1 MAIQGKIEAENMKNE
16 DCRMSNF
23 ETTKKDYQQYAKL
36 ATSAESLIYSDPKS
50 SVAIFGNFAEQL
62 TREIMHLEGFGDWNL
77 KQIDRINE
85 LKYRAD
91 YPPVVT
97 KYLDDIRR
105 IRNLADHD
113 HQFVVSKKQALEID
127 KKAHLIWSYFLEV
140 YSQDNPAKYQTPV
153 DQANIFQVQQ
163 AQIDQLKKELEA
175 ALNSQNPLEVSKE
188 IREQRRKVSVNFAKK
203 HQLTEAE
210 TRQLIDKQLQEAGWE
225 ADTEKLNNWKF
236 KTEPKKGHNM
246 AIAEWVLPN
255 GQRADYALF
264 KGLEFYGIV
273 EAKKWDQDIAG
284 QMAQP
289 KEYSR
294 EVPFR
299 SDYLLVDNQMGDYK
313 VPFIYTANG
322 RPYLKQYKEKSGIW
336 FWDARNPKENAYA
349 LEEFHHPE
357 DLALKLTAKNPDE
370 ANQDLVNDNDFPKF
384 ADRDYQVEAIKNIE
398 EAIKDGKKR
407 ILLAMATGT
416 GKTRTAI
423 ALMYRLLKHKRA
435 RRILYLVD
443 RNSLGKQTADAIK
456 DNKIGNLS
464 ISSIYG
470 VKELQDKLPDAST
483 KIQIATVQGMI
494 KRLFYNDNEEEK
506 PSVGQYDFIIVDE
519 AHRGY
524 AEDKELSDKEYQF
537 YDQNDYVSQYRRV
550 VDYFD
555 ATAIG
560 MTATPAL
567 QTTDIFGQPVYS
579 YSYQQ
584 AVLDNYL
591 VDHDAPTIIK
601 TKLSQEGIHFK
612 KGAEIS
618 LFDQAS
624 ESIKSEKLPDNMN
637 FEVKDFN
644 KRVITENFNRVVCDY
659 LAQNCLNPNDPELGK
674 TLIFAATDAH
684 ADMVVRLLREA
695 FKKAGNPVEDDAI
708 EKITGSIRHPNN
720 EIKLF
725 KNEKNP
731 NIVVTVDLLTTGVD
745 VPEITNLVFLRRV
758 QSRILYE
765 QMLGRATRLCP
776 EIHKAVFNIYDAVG
790 IYDAMNKV
798 TNMKPVVKNVKHDI
812 HYFVKRKDEFGISD
826 ISEQYQIDLSAAVDR
841 KIKCMN
847 DAKRKDFERLTEI
860 SSIDQW
866 ARDLVHLNRKAFLNE
881 WKNIEQLDKL
891 QGDKPK
897 QYISNAPDEYVGIE
911 RGYGQGNSDP
921 EDYIESFN
929 KFVKEHVNTIP
940 ALQIVATRPKDL
952 TYDELKKIKLE
963 LEKNGFKEHDL
974 QSAWKSANQ
983 VQTTADIIS
992 FIRQAALGS
1001 KLVDHD
1007 VRIHNAMQKVYGMA
1021 NWNMVQKSWLKKI
1034 ENQLISSTVLGPN
1047 AETAFSSNFFKRQG
1061 GYKQMK
1067 KIFSDNA
1074 DQIIYV
1080 LNENLYV

>member
-1 MAIQGKIEAENMKNE
+1 MKNE

-23 ETTKKDYQQYAKL
+23 QTTEEEYRQYAKL

-50 SVAIFGNFAEQL
+50 SVAVFGNFAEQL

-85 LKYRAD
+85 LKYRGD
-91 YPPVVT
+91 YPPIVT
-97 KYLDDIRR
+97 KYLDDIRH

-113 HQFVVSKKQALEID
+113 HQFIVSKRQALEVD
-127 KKAHLIWSYFLEV
+127 KKAYIIWNYFLEV
-140 YSQDNPAKYQTPV
+140 YSQDEVKEYKTPI
-153 DQANIFQVQQ
+153 DQANIFQLQQ
-163 AQIDQLKKELEA
+163 EQIEQLKKELEEA
-175 ALNSQNPLEVSKE
+175 RKAQTPVEVSKE
-188 IREQRRKVSVNFAKK
+188 LQVKRHKISVQFAKK

-210 TRQLIDKQLQEAGWE
+210 TRQLIDRQLQQAGWE
-225 ADTEKLNNWKF
+225 ADSENLNNWKY
-236 KTEPKKGHNM
+236 KTAPQKGHNM

-299 SDYLLVDNQMGDYK
+299 SDYLLVDNDMSEYK

-336 FWDARNPKENAYA
+336 FWDARNPKESAYA

-357 DLALKLTAKNPDE
+357 DLALKLTSQNPELAD
-370 ANQDLVNDNDFPKF
+370 QDLVDDQDFPKF
-384 ADRDYQVEAIKNIE
+384 ADRDYQVEAIKSIE

-443 RNSLGKQTADAIK
+443 RNSLGQQTADAIK

-464 ISSIYG
+464 IASIYG
-470 VKELQDKLPDAST
+470 VKELKDKLPDAST

-494 KRLFYNDNEEEK
+494 KRLFYNDDKEEK

-524 AEDKELSDKEYQF
+524 AEDKELSEKEYHF

-567 QTTDIFGQPVYS
+567 QTTDIFGKPVYS

-612 KGAEIS
+612 KGAEID
-618 LFDQAS
+618 LFDQSS

-644 KRVITENFNRVVCDY
+644 KRVITESFNRVVCDY

-674 TLIFAATDAH
+674 TLIFAATDSH
-684 ADMVVRLLREA
+684 ADMVVRLLKES
-695 FKKAGNPVEDDAI
+695 FKNAGNPVDDDAI

-731 NIVVTVDLLTTGVD
+731 NIAVTVDLLTTGVD

-776 EIHKAVFNIYDAVG
+776 EIHKSVFNIYDAVG

-798 TNMKPVVKNVKHDI
+798 TNMKPVVKNVSHDV
-812 HYFVKRKDEFGISD
+812 HYFIDQKHQFEVNDNFK
-826 ISEQYQIDLSAAVDR
+826 QYQIDMTAAIDR
-841 KIKCMN
+841 KIKRMN
-847 DAKRKDFERLTEI
+847 DSKRKEFEHLTEI
-860 SSIDQW
+860 NSIDQW
-866 ARDLVHLNRKAFLNE
+866 ARDLPRLNNQEFLKE
-881 WKNIEQLDKL
+881 WKNFEQLDRL
-891 QGDKPK
+891 STGSQK
-897 QYISNAPDEYVGIE
+897 QYISNEPDEYLGIE
-911 RGYGQGNSDP
+911 RGYGQGNSNP

-929 KFVKEHVNTIP
+929 KFIKENVNEIP

-963 LEKNGFKEHDL
+963 LEKKGFKENDL
-974 QSAWKSANQ
+974 QTAWKNANQ

-992 FIRQAALGS
+992 FIRQAAVGS
-1001 KLVDHD
+1001 ELVDHN

-1021 NWNMVQKSWLKKI
+1021 DWNMVQKSWLKKI
-1034 ENQLISSTVLGPN
+1034 ENQLLSSTVLGPN
-1047 AETAFSSNFFKRQG
+1047 AETAFSSTYFKRQG
-1061 GYKQMK
+1061 GYKQMR

>member
-1 MAIQGKIEAENMKNE
+1 
-16 DCRMSNF
+16 MSNF
-23 ETTKKDYQQYAKL
+23 QTTEEEYRQYAKL

-50 SVAIFGNFAEQL
+50 SVAVFGNFAEQL

-85 LKYRAD
+85 LKYRGD
-91 YPPVVT
+91 YPPIVT
-97 KYLDDIRR
+97 KYLDDIRN

-113 HQFVVSKKQALEID
+113 HQFIVSKRQALEVD
-127 KKAHLIWSYFLEV
+127 KKAYIIWNYFLEV
-140 YSQDNPAKYQTPV
+140 YSQDEVKEYKTPI
-153 DQANIFQVQQ
+153 DQANIFQLQQ
-163 AQIDQLKKELEA
+163 EQIEQLKKELEEA
-175 ALNSQNPLEVSKE
+175 RKAQTPVEVSKE
-188 IREQRRKVSVNFAKK
+188 LQVKRHKISVQFAKK

-210 TRQLIDKQLQEAGWE
+210 TRQLIDRQLQQAGWE
-225 ADTEKLNNWKF
+225 ADSENLNNWKY
-236 KTEPKKGHNM
+236 KTAPQKGHNM

-299 SDYLLVDNQMGDYK
+299 SDYLLVDNDMGKYK

-336 FWDARNPKENAYA
+336 FWDARNPKESAYA
-349 LEEFHHPE
+349 LEEFHHPV
-357 DLALKLTAKNPDE
+357 DLALKLTSQNPELAD
-370 ANQDLVNDNDFPKF
+370 QDLVDDQDFPKF
-384 ADRDYQVEAIKNIE
+384 ADRDYQVEAIKSIE

-443 RNSLGKQTADAIK
+443 RNSLGQQTADAIK

-464 ISSIYG
+464 IASIYG
-470 VKELQDKLPDAST
+470 VKELKDKLPDAST

-494 KRLFYNDNEEEK
+494 KRLFYNDDKEEK

-524 AEDKELSDKEYQF
+524 AEDKELSEKEYHF

-567 QTTDIFGQPVYS
+567 QTTDIFGKPVYS

-612 KGAEIS
+612 KGAEID
-618 LFDQAS
+618 LFDQSS

-644 KRVITENFNRVVCDY
+644 KRVITESFNRVVCDY

-674 TLIFAATDAH
+674 TLIFAATDSH
-684 ADMVVRLLREA
+684 ADMVVRLLKES
-695 FKKAGNPVEDDAI
+695 FKNAGNPVDDDAI

-731 NIVVTVDLLTTGVD
+731 NIAVTVDLLTTGVD

-776 EIHKAVFNIYDAVG
+776 EIHKSVFNIYDAVG

-798 TNMKPVVKNVKHDI
+798 TNMKPVVKNVSHDV
-812 HYFVKRKDEFGISD
+812 HYFIDQKHQFEVNDNFK
-826 ISEQYQIDLSAAVDR
+826 QYQIDMTAAIDR
-841 KIKCMN
+841 KIKRMN
-847 DAKRKDFERLTEI
+847 DSKRKEFERLTEI
-860 SSIDQW
+860 NSIDQW
-866 ARDLVHLNRKAFLNE
+866 ARDLPRLNNQEFLKE
-881 WKNIEQLDKL
+881 WKNFEQLDRL
-891 QGDKPK
+891 STGSHK
-897 QYISNAPDEYVGIE
+897 QYISNEPDEYLGIE
-911 RGYGQGNSDP
+911 RGYGQGNSNP

-929 KFVKEHVNTIP
+929 KFIKENVNEIP

-963 LEKNGFKEHDL
+963 LEKKGFKENDL
-974 QSAWKSANQ
+974 QTAWKSANQ

-992 FIRQAALGS
+992 FIRQAAVGS
-1001 KLVDHD
+1001 ELVDHN

-1021 NWNMVQKSWLKKI
+1021 DWNMVQKSWLKKI
-1034 ENQLISSTVLGPN
+1034 ENQLLSSTVLGPN
-1047 AETAFSSNFFKRQG
+1047 AETAFSSNYFKRQG
-1061 GYKQMK
+1061 GYKQMR

>member
-1 MAIQGKIEAENMKNE
+1 
-16 DCRMSNF
+16 MSNF
-23 ETTKKDYQQYAKL
+23 QTTEEEYRQYAKL

-50 SVAIFGNFAEQL
+50 SVAVFGNFAEQL

-85 LKYRAD
+85 LKYRGD
-91 YPPVVT
+91 YPPIVT
-97 KYLDDIRR
+97 KYLDDIRN

-113 HQFVVSKKQALEID
+113 HQFIVSKRQALEVD
-127 KKAHLIWSYFLEV
+127 KKAYIIWNYFLEV
-140 YSQDNPAKYQTPV
+140 YSQDEVKEYKTPI
-153 DQANIFQVQQ
+153 DQANIFQLQQ
-163 AQIDQLKKELEA
+163 EQIEQLKKELEEA
-175 ALNSQNPLEVSKE
+175 RKAQKPVEVSKE
-188 IREQRRKVSVNFAKK
+188 IQAKRHKISVQFAKK

-210 TRQLIDKQLQEAGWE
+210 TRQLIDRQLQQAGWE
-225 ADTEKLNNWKF
+225 ADSENLNNWKY
-236 KTEPKKGHNM
+236 KTAPQKGHNM

-299 SDYLLVDNQMGDYK
+299 SDYLLVDNDMGEYK

-336 FWDARNPKENAYA
+336 FWDARNPKESAYA

-357 DLALKLTAKNPDE
+357 DLALKLTSQNPELAD
-370 ANQDLVNDNDFPKF
+370 QDLVDDQDFPKF
-384 ADRDYQVEAIKNIE
+384 ADRDYQVEAIKSIE

-443 RNSLGKQTADAIK
+443 RNSLGQQTADAIK

-464 ISSIYG
+464 IASIYG
-470 VKELQDKLPDAST
+470 VKELKDKLPDAST

-494 KRLFYNDNEEEK
+494 KRLFYNDDKEDK

-524 AEDKELSDKEYQF
+524 AEDKELSEKEYHF

-567 QTTDIFGQPVYS
+567 QTTDIFGKPVYS

-612 KGAEIS
+612 KGAEID
-618 LFDQAS
+618 LFDQSS

-644 KRVITENFNRVVCDY
+644 KRVITESFNRVVCDY

-674 TLIFAATDAH
+674 TLIFAATDSH
-684 ADMVVRLLREA
+684 ADMVVRLLKES
-695 FKKAGNPVEDDAI
+695 FKNAGNPVDDDAI

-731 NIVVTVDLLTTGVD
+731 NIAVTVDLLTTGVD

-776 EIHKAVFNIYDAVG
+776 EIHKSVFNIYDAVG

-798 TNMKPVVKNVKHDI
+798 TNMKPVVKNVSHDV
-812 HYFVKRKDEFGISD
+812 HYFIDQKHQFEINDNFK
-826 ISEQYQIDLSAAVDR
+826 QYQIDMTAAIDR
-841 KIKCMN
+841 KIKRMN
-847 DAKRKDFERLTEI
+847 DSKRKEFERLTEI
-860 SSIDQW
+860 NSIDQW
-866 ARDLVHLNRKAFLNE
+866 ARDLPRLNNQEFLKE
-881 WKNIEQLDKL
+881 WKNFEQLDRL
-891 QGDKPK
+891 STGSHK
-897 QYISNAPDEYVGIE
+897 QYISNEPDEYLGIE
-911 RGYGQGNSDP
+911 RGYGQGNSNP

-929 KFVKEHVNTIP
+929 KFIKENVNEIP

-963 LEKNGFKEHDL
+963 LEKKGFKENDL
-974 QSAWKSANQ
+974 QTAWKNANQ

-992 FIRQAALGS
+992 FIRQAAVGS
-1001 KLVDHD
+1001 ELVDHN

-1021 NWNMVQKSWLKKI
+1021 DWNMVQKSWLKKI
-1034 ENQLISSTVLGPN
+1034 ENQLLSSTVLGPN
-1047 AETAFSSNFFKRQG
+1047 AETAFSSNYFKRQG
-1061 GYKQMK
+1061 GYKQMR

>member
-1 MAIQGKIEAENMKNE
+1 MKNE

-23 ETTKKDYQQYAKL
+23 QTTEEEYRQYAKL

-50 SVAIFGNFAEQL
+50 SVAVFGNFSEQL

-85 LKYRAD
+85 LKYRGD
-91 YPPVVT
+91 YPPIVT
-97 KYLDDIRR
+97 KYLDDIRH

-113 HQFVVSKKQALEID
+113 HQFIVSKRQALEVD
-127 KKAHLIWSYFLEV
+127 KKAYIIWNYFLEV
-140 YSQDNPAKYQTPV
+140 YSQDEVKEYKTPI
-153 DQANIFQVQQ
+153 DQANIFQLQQ
-163 AQIDQLKKELEA
+163 EQIEQLKKELEEA
-175 ALNSQNPLEVSKE
+175 RKAQTPVEVSKE
-188 IREQRRKVSVNFAKK
+188 LQVKRHKISVQFAKK

-210 TRQLIDKQLQEAGWE
+210 TRQLIDRQLQQAGWE
-225 ADTEKLNNWKF
+225 ADSENLNNWKY
-236 KTEPKKGHNM
+236 KTAPQKGHNM

-299 SDYLLVDNQMGDYK
+299 SDYLLVDNDMGEYK

-336 FWDARNPKENAYA
+336 FWDARNPKESAYA

-357 DLALKLTAKNPDE
+357 DLALKLTSQNPELAD
-370 ANQDLVNDNDFPKF
+370 QDLVDDQDFPKF
-384 ADRDYQVEAIKNIE
+384 ADRDYQVEAIKSIE

-443 RNSLGKQTADAIK
+443 RNSLGQQTADAIK

-464 ISSIYG
+464 IASIYG
-470 VKELQDKLPDAST
+470 VKELKDKLPDAST

-494 KRLFYNDNEEEK
+494 KRLFYNDDKEEK

-524 AEDKELSDKEYQF
+524 AEDKELSEKEYHF

-567 QTTDIFGQPVYS
+567 QTTDIFGKPVYS

-612 KGAEIS
+612 KGAEID
-618 LFDQAS
+618 LFDQSS

-644 KRVITENFNRVVCDY
+644 KRVITESFNRVVCDY

-674 TLIFAATDAH
+674 TLIFAATDSH
-684 ADMVVRLLREA
+684 ADMVVRLLKES
-695 FKKAGNPVEDDAI
+695 FKNAGNPVDDDAI

-731 NIVVTVDLLTTGVD
+731 NIAVTVDLLTTGVD

-776 EIHKAVFNIYDAVG
+776 EIHKSVFNIYDAVG

-798 TNMKPVVKNVKHDI
+798 TNMKPVVKNVSHDV
-812 HYFVKRKDEFGISD
+812 HYFIDQKHQFEVNDNFK
-826 ISEQYQIDLSAAVDR
+826 QYQIDMTAAIDR
-841 KIKCMN
+841 KIKRMN
-847 DAKRKDFERLTEI
+847 DSKRKEFERLTEI
-860 SSIDQW
+860 NSIDQW
-866 ARDLVHLNRKAFLNE
+866 ARDLPRLNNQEFLKE
-881 WKNIEQLDKL
+881 WKNFEQLDRL
-891 QGDKPK
+891 SIGSHK
-897 QYISNAPDEYVGIE
+897 QYISNEPDEYLGIE
-911 RGYGQGNSDP
+911 RGYGQGNSNP

-929 KFVKEHVNTIP
+929 KFIKENVNEIP

-963 LEKNGFKEHDL
+963 LEKKGFKENDL
-974 QSAWKSANQ
+974 QTAWKSANQ

-992 FIRQAALGS
+992 FIRQAAVGS
-1001 KLVDHD
+1001 ELVDHN

-1021 NWNMVQKSWLKKI
+1021 DWNMVQKSWLKKI
-1034 ENQLISSTVLGPN
+1034 ENQLLSSTVLGPN
-1047 AETAFSSNFFKRQG
+1047 AETAFSSNYFKRQG
-1061 GYKQMK
+1061 GYKQMR

>member
-1 MAIQGKIEAENMKNE
+1 
-16 DCRMSNF
+16 MSNF
-23 ETTKKDYQQYAKL
+23 QTTEEEYRQYAKL

-50 SVAIFGNFAEQL
+50 SVAVFGNFAEQL

-85 LKYRAD
+85 LKYRGD
-91 YPPVVT
+91 YPPIVT
-97 KYLDDIRR
+97 KYLDDIRH

-113 HQFVVSKKQALEID
+113 HQFIVSKKQALEVD
-127 KKAHLIWSYFLEV
+127 KKAYIIWNYFLEV
-140 YSQDNPAKYQTPV
+140 YSQDEVKEYKTPI
-153 DQANIFQVQQ
+153 DQANIFQLQQ
-163 AQIDQLKKELEA
+163 EQIEQLKKELEEA
-175 ALNSQNPLEVSKE
+175 REAQKPIEVSKE
-188 IREQRRKVSVNFAKK
+188 LQAKRHKVSVQFAKK

-210 TRQLIDKQLQEAGWE
+210 TRQLIDRQLQQAGWE
-225 ADTEKLNNWKF
+225 ADSENLNNWKY
-236 KTEPKKGHNM
+236 KTAPQKGHNM

-299 SDYLLVDNQMGDYK
+299 SDYLLVDNDMGEYK

-336 FWDARNPKENAYA
+336 FWDARNPKESAYA

-357 DLALKLTAKNPDE
+357 DLALKLTSQNPEMADKN
-370 ANQDLVNDNDFPKF
+370 LVDDQDFPRF
-384 ADRDYQVEAIKNIE
+384 ADRDYQVEAIKSIE

-443 RNSLGKQTADAIK
+443 RNSLGQQTADAIK

-464 ISSIYG
+464 IASIYG
-470 VKELQDKLPDAST
+470 VKELKDKLPDAST

-494 KRLFYNDNEEEK
+494 KRLFYNDDKEEK

-524 AEDKELSDKEYQF
+524 AEDKELSEKEYHF

-567 QTTDIFGQPVYS
+567 QTTDIFGKPVYS

-612 KGAEIS
+612 KGAEID
-618 LFDQAS
+618 LFDQSS

-644 KRVITENFNRVVCDY
+644 KRVITESFNRVVCDY

-674 TLIFAATDAH
+674 TLIFAATDSH
-684 ADMVVRLLREA
+684 ADMVVRLLKES
-695 FKKAGNPVEDDAI
+695 FKNAGNPVDDDAI

-731 NIVVTVDLLTTGVD
+731 NIAVTVDLLTTGVD

-776 EIHKAVFNIYDAVG
+776 EIHKSVFNIYDAVG

-798 TNMKPVVKNVKHDI
+798 TNMKPVVKNVSHDV
-812 HYFVKRKDEFGISD
+812 HYFIDQKHQFEINDNFK
-826 ISEQYQIDLSAAVDR
+826 QYQIDMTAAIDR
-841 KIKCMN
+841 KIKRMN
-847 DAKRKDFERLTEI
+847 DSKRKEFERLTEI
-860 SSIDQW
+860 NSIDQW
-866 ARDLVHLNRKAFLNE
+866 ARDLSCLNNQEFLKE
-881 WKNIEQLDKL
+881 WKNFEQLDRL
-891 QGDKPK
+891 STGSQK
-897 QYISNAPDEYVGIE
+897 QYISNEPDEYLGIE
-911 RGYGQGNSDP
+911 RGYGQGNSNP

-929 KFVKEHVNTIP
+929 KFIKENVNEIP

-963 LEKNGFKEHDL
+963 LEKKGFKENDL
-974 QSAWKSANQ
+974 QTAWKNANQ

-992 FIRQAALGS
+992 FIRQAAVGS
-1001 KLVDHD
+1001 ELVDHN

-1021 NWNMVQKSWLKKI
+1021 DWNMVQKSWLKKI
-1034 ENQLISSTVLGPN
+1034 ENQLLSSTVLGPN
-1047 AETAFSSNFFKRQG
+1047 AETAFSSNYFKRQG
-1061 GYKQMK
+1061 GYKQMR

>member
-1 MAIQGKIEAENMKNE
+1 MKNE

-23 ETTKKDYQQYAKL
+23 QTTEEEYRQYAKL

-50 SVAIFGNFAEQL
+50 SVAVFGNFSEQL

-85 LKYRAD
+85 LKYRGD
-91 YPPVVT
+91 YPPIVT
-97 KYLDDIRR
+97 KYLDDIRH

-113 HQFVVSKKQALEID
+113 HQFIVSKKQALEVD
-127 KKAHLIWSYFLEV
+127 KKAYIIWNYFLEV
-140 YSQDNPAKYQTPV
+140 YSQDEVKEYKTPI
-153 DQANIFQVQQ
+153 DQANIFQLQQ
-163 AQIDQLKKELEA
+163 EQIEQLKKELEEA
-175 ALNSQNPLEVSKE
+175 RKAQKPVEVSKE
-188 IREQRRKVSVNFAKK
+188 LQAKRHKISVQFAKK

-210 TRQLIDKQLQEAGWE
+210 TRQLIDRQLQQAGWE
-225 ADTEKLNNWKF
+225 ADSENLNNWKY
-236 KTEPKKGHNM
+236 KTAPQKGHNM

-299 SDYLLVDNQMGDYK
+299 SDYLLVDNDMGEYK

-336 FWDARNPKENAYA
+336 FWDARNPKESAYA

-357 DLALKLTAKNPDE
+357 DLALKLTSQNPELAD
-370 ANQDLVNDNDFPKF
+370 QDLVDDQDFPKF
-384 ADRDYQVEAIKNIE
+384 ADRDYQVEAIKSIE

-443 RNSLGKQTADAIK
+443 RNSLGQQTADAIK

-464 ISSIYG
+464 IASIYG
-470 VKELQDKLPDAST
+470 VKELKDKLPDAST

-494 KRLFYNDNEEEK
+494 KRLFYNDDKEEK

-524 AEDKELSDKEYQF
+524 AEDKELSEKEYHF

-567 QTTDIFGQPVYS
+567 QTTDIFGKPVYS

-612 KGAEIS
+612 KGAEID
-618 LFDQAS
+618 LFDQSS

-644 KRVITENFNRVVCDY
+644 KRVITESFNRVVCDY

-674 TLIFAATDAH
+674 TLIFAATDSH
-684 ADMVVRLLREA
+684 ADMVVRLLKES
-695 FKKAGNPVEDDAI
+695 FKNAGNPVDDDAI

-731 NIVVTVDLLTTGVD
+731 NIAVTVDLLTTGVD

-776 EIHKAVFNIYDAVG
+776 EIHKSVFNIYDAVG

-798 TNMKPVVKNVKHDI
+798 TNMKPVVKNVSHDV
-812 HYFVKRKDEFGISD
+812 HYFIDQKHQFEVNDNFK
-826 ISEQYQIDLSAAVDR
+826 QYQIDMTAAIDR
-841 KIKCMN
+841 KIKRMN
-847 DAKRKDFERLTEI
+847 DSKRKEFERLTEI
-860 SSIDQW
+860 NSIDQW
-866 ARDLVHLNRKAFLNE
+866 ARDLPRLNNQEFLKE
-881 WKNIEQLDKL
+881 WKNFEQLDRL
-891 QGDKPK
+891 STGSQK
-897 QYISNAPDEYVGIE
+897 QYISNEPDEYLGIE
-911 RGYGQGNSDP
+911 RGYGQGNSNP

-929 KFVKEHVNTIP
+929 KFIKENVNEIP

-963 LEKNGFKEHDL
+963 LEKKGFKENDL
-974 QSAWKSANQ
+974 QTAWKNANQ

-992 FIRQAALGS
+992 FIRQAAVGS
-1001 KLVDHD
+1001 ELVDHN

-1021 NWNMVQKSWLKKI
+1021 DWNMVQKSWLKKI
-1034 ENQLISSTVLGPN
+1034 ENQLLSSTVLGPN
-1047 AETAFSSNFFKRQG
+1047 AETAFSSNYFKRQG
-1061 GYKQMK
+1061 GYKQMR

-1074 DQIIYV
+1074 DKIIYV

>member
-1 MAIQGKIEAENMKNE
+1 MKNE

-23 ETTKKDYQQYAKL
+23 QTTEEEYRQYAKL

-50 SVAIFGNFAEQL
+50 SVAVFGNFAEQL

-85 LKYRAD
+85 LKYRGD
-91 YPPVVT
+91 YPPIVT
-97 KYLDDIRR
+97 KYLDDIRN

-113 HQFVVSKKQALEID
+113 HQFIVSKRQALEVD
-127 KKAHLIWSYFLEV
+127 KKAYIIWNYFLEV
-140 YSQDNPAKYQTPV
+140 YSQDEVKEYKTPI
-153 DQANIFQVQQ
+153 DQANIFQLQQ
-163 AQIDQLKKELEA
+163 EQIEQLKKELEEA
-175 ALNSQNPLEVSKE
+175 RKAQTPVEVSKE
-188 IREQRRKVSVNFAKK
+188 LQVKRHKISVQFAKK

-210 TRQLIDKQLQEAGWE
+210 TRQLIDRQLQQAGWE
-225 ADTEKLNNWKF
+225 ADSENLNNWKY
-236 KTEPKKGHNM
+236 KTAPQKGHNM

-299 SDYLLVDNQMGDYK
+299 SDYLLVDNDMGKYK

-336 FWDARNPKENAYA
+336 FWDARNPKESAYA
-349 LEEFHHPE
+349 LEEFHHPV
-357 DLALKLTAKNPDE
+357 DLALKLTSQNPELAD
-370 ANQDLVNDNDFPKF
+370 QDLVDDQDFPKF
-384 ADRDYQVEAIKNIE
+384 ADRDYQVEAIKSIE

-443 RNSLGKQTADAIK
+443 RNSLGQQTADAIK

-464 ISSIYG
+464 IASIYG
-470 VKELQDKLPDAST
+470 VKELKDKLPDAST

-494 KRLFYNDNEEEK
+494 KRLFYNDDKEEK

-524 AEDKELSDKEYQF
+524 AEDKELSEKEYHF

-567 QTTDIFGQPVYS
+567 QTTDIFGKPVYS

-612 KGAEIS
+612 KGAEID
-618 LFDQAS
+618 LFDQSS

-644 KRVITENFNRVVCDY
+644 KRVITESFNRVVCDY

-674 TLIFAATDAH
+674 TLIFAATDSH
-684 ADMVVRLLREA
+684 ADMVVRLLKES
-695 FKKAGNPVEDDAI
+695 FKNAGNPVDDDAI

-731 NIVVTVDLLTTGVD
+731 NIAVTVDLLTTGVD

-776 EIHKAVFNIYDAVG
+776 EIHKSVFNIYDAVG

-798 TNMKPVVKNVKHDI
+798 TNMKPVVKNVSHDV
-812 HYFVKRKDEFGISD
+812 HYFIDQKHQFEINDNFK
-826 ISEQYQIDLSAAVDR
+826 QYQIDMTAAIDR
-841 KIKCMN
+841 KIKRMN
-847 DAKRKDFERLTEI
+847 DSKRKEFERLTEI
-860 SSIDQW
+860 NSIDQW
-866 ARDLVHLNRKAFLNE
+866 ARDLPRLNNQEFLKE
-881 WKNIEQLDKL
+881 WKNFEQLDRL
-891 QGDKPK
+891 STGSNK
-897 QYISNAPDEYVGIE
+897 QYISNEPDEYSGIE
-911 RGYGQGNSDP
+911 RGYGQGNSNP

-929 KFVKEHVNTIP
+929 KFIKENVNEIP

-963 LEKNGFKEHDL
+963 LEKKGFKENDL
-974 QSAWKSANQ
+974 QTAWKNANQ

-992 FIRQAALGS
+992 FIRQAAVGS
-1001 KLVDHD
+1001 ELVDHN

-1021 NWNMVQKSWLKKI
+1021 DWNMVQKSWLKKI
-1034 ENQLISSTVLGPN
+1034 ENQLLSSTVLGPN
-1047 AETAFSSNFFKRQG
+1047 AETAFSSNYFKRQG
-1061 GYKQMK
+1061 GYKQMR

>member
-1 MAIQGKIEAENMKNE
+1 MKNE

-23 ETTKKDYQQYAKL
+23 QTTEEEYRQYAKL

-50 SVAIFGNFAEQL
+50 SVAVFGNFAEQL

-85 LKYRAD
+85 LKYRGD
-91 YPPVVT
+91 YPPIVT
-97 KYLDDIRR
+97 KYLDDIRH
-105 IRNLADHD
+105 IRNLANHD
-113 HQFVVSKKQALEID
+113 HQFIVSKKQALEVD
-127 KKAHLIWSYFLEV
+127 KKAYIIWNYFLEV
-140 YSQDNPAKYQTPV
+140 YSQDEVKEYKTPI
-153 DQANIFQVQQ
+153 DQANIFQLQQ
-163 AQIDQLKKELEA
+163 EQIEQLKKELEETRKA
-175 ALNSQNPLEVSKE
+175 QKPVEVSKE
-188 IREQRRKVSVNFAKK
+188 IQAKRHKISVQFAKK

-210 TRQLIDKQLQEAGWE
+210 TRQLIDRQLQQAGWE
-225 ADTEKLNNWKF
+225 ADSENLNNWKY
-236 KTEPKKGHNM
+236 KTAPQKGHNM

-299 SDYLLVDNQMGDYK
+299 SDYLLVDNDMGEYK

-336 FWDARNPKENAYA
+336 FWDARNPKESAYA

-357 DLALKLTAKNPDE
+357 DLALKLTSQNPEMADK
-370 ANQDLVNDNDFPKF
+370 DLVDDQDFPRF
-384 ADRDYQVEAIKNIE
+384 ADRDYQVEAIKSIE

-443 RNSLGKQTADAIK
+443 RNSLGQQTADAIK

-464 ISSIYG
+464 IASIYG
-470 VKELQDKLPDAST
+470 VKELKDKLPDAST

-494 KRLFYNDNEEEK
+494 KRLFYNDDKEEK

-524 AEDKELSDKEYQF
+524 AEDKELSEKEYHF

-567 QTTDIFGQPVYS
+567 QTTDIFGKPVYS

-612 KGAEIS
+612 KGAEID
-618 LFDQAS
+618 LFDQSS

-644 KRVITENFNRVVCDY
+644 KRVITESFNRVVCDY

-674 TLIFAATDAH
+674 TLIFAATDSH
-684 ADMVVRLLREA
+684 ADMVVRLLKES
-695 FKKAGNPVEDDAI
+695 FKNAGNPVDDDAI

-731 NIVVTVDLLTTGVD
+731 NIAVTVDLLTTGVD

-776 EIHKAVFNIYDAVG
+776 EIHKSVFNIYDAVG

-798 TNMKPVVKNVKHDI
+798 TNMKPVVKNVSHDV
-812 HYFVKRKDEFGISD
+812 HYFIDQKHQFEVNDNFK
-826 ISEQYQIDLSAAVDR
+826 QYQIDMTAAIDR
-841 KIKCMN
+841 KIKRMN
-847 DAKRKDFERLTEI
+847 DSKRKEFERLTEI
-860 SSIDQW
+860 NSIDQW
-866 ARDLVHLNRKAFLNE
+866 ARDLPRLNNQEFLKE
-881 WKNIEQLDKL
+881 WKNFEQLDRL
-891 QGDKPK
+891 STGSHK
-897 QYISNAPDEYVGIE
+897 QYISNEPDEYLGIE
-911 RGYGQGNSDP
+911 RGYGQGNSNP

-929 KFVKEHVNTIP
+929 KFIKENVNEIP

-963 LEKNGFKEHDL
+963 LEKKGFKENDL
-974 QSAWKSANQ
+974 QTAWKNANQ

-992 FIRQAALGS
+992 FIRQAAVGS
-1001 KLVDHD
+1001 ELVDHN

-1021 NWNMVQKSWLKKI
+1021 DWNMVQKSWLKKI
-1034 ENQLISSTVLGPN
+1034 ENQLLSSTVLGPN
-1047 AETAFSSNFFKRQG
+1047 AETAFSSNYFKRQG
-1061 GYKQMK
+1061 GYKQMR

>member
-1 MAIQGKIEAENMKNE
+1 MKNE

-23 ETTKKDYQQYAKL
+23 QTTEEEYRQYAKL

-50 SVAIFGNFAEQL
+50 SVAVFGNFAEQL

-85 LKYRAD
+85 LKYRGD
-91 YPPVVT
+91 YPPIVT
-97 KYLDDIRR
+97 KYLDDIRN

-113 HQFVVSKKQALEID
+113 HQFIVSKKQALEVD
-127 KKAHLIWSYFLEV
+127 KKAYIIWNYFLEV
-140 YSQDNPAKYQTPV
+140 YSQDEVKEYKTPI
-153 DQANIFQVQQ
+153 DQANIFQLQQ
-163 AQIDQLKKELEA
+163 EQIEQLKKELEEA
-175 ALNSQNPLEVSKE
+175 RKAKKPVEVSKE
-188 IREQRRKVSVNFAKK
+188 IQAKRHKISVQFAKK

-210 TRQLIDKQLQEAGWE
+210 TRQLIDRQLQQAGWE
-225 ADTEKLNNWKF
+225 ADSENLNNWKY
-236 KTEPKKGHNM
+236 KTAPQKGHNM

-299 SDYLLVDNQMGDYK
+299 SDYLLVDNDMGEYK

-336 FWDARNPKENAYA
+336 FWDARNPKESAYA

-357 DLALKLTAKNPDE
+357 DLALKLTSQNPELAD
-370 ANQDLVNDNDFPKF
+370 QDLVDDQDFPKF
-384 ADRDYQVEAIKNIE
+384 ADRDYQVEAIKSIE

-443 RNSLGKQTADAIK
+443 RNSLGQQTADAIK

-464 ISSIYG
+464 IASIYG
-470 VKELQDKLPDAST
+470 VKELKDKLPDAST

-494 KRLFYNDNEEEK
+494 KRLFYNDDKEEK

-524 AEDKELSDKEYQF
+524 AEDKELSEKEYHF

-567 QTTDIFGQPVYS
+567 QTTDIFGKPVYS

-612 KGAEIS
+612 KGAEID
-618 LFDQAS
+618 LFDQSS

-644 KRVITENFNRVVCDY
+644 KRVITESFNRVVCDY

-674 TLIFAATDAH
+674 TLIFAATDSH
-684 ADMVVRLLREA
+684 ADMVVRLLKES
-695 FKKAGNPVEDDAI
+695 FKNAGNPVDDDAI

-731 NIVVTVDLLTTGVD
+731 NIAVTVDLLTTGVD

-776 EIHKAVFNIYDAVG
+776 EIHKSVFNIYDAVG

-798 TNMKPVVKNVKHDI
+798 TNMKPVVKNVSHDV
-812 HYFVKRKDEFGISD
+812 HYFIDQKHQFEVNDNFK
-826 ISEQYQIDLSAAVDR
+826 QYQIDMTAAIDR
-841 KIKCMN
+841 KIKRMN
-847 DAKRKDFERLTEI
+847 DSKRKEFERLTEI
-860 SSIDQW
+860 NSIDQW
-866 ARDLVHLNRKAFLNE
+866 ARDLPRLNNQQFLKE
-881 WKNIEQLDKL
+881 WKNFEQLDRL
-891 QGDKPK
+891 STGSHK
-897 QYISNAPDEYVGIE
+897 QYISNEPDEYLGIE
-911 RGYGQGNSDP
+911 RGYGQGNSNP

-929 KFVKEHVNTIP
+929 KFIKENVNEIP

-963 LEKNGFKEHDL
+963 LEKKGFKENDL
-974 QSAWKSANQ
+974 QTAWKSANQ

-992 FIRQAALGS
+992 FIRQAAVGS
-1001 KLVDHD
+1001 ELVDHN

-1021 NWNMVQKSWLKKI
+1021 DWNMVQKSWLKKI
-1034 ENQLISSTVLGPN
+1034 ENQLLSSTVLGPN
-1047 AETAFSSNFFKRQG
+1047 AETAFSSNYFKRQG
-1061 GYKQMK
+1061 GYKQMR

>member
-1 MAIQGKIEAENMKNE
+1 MKNE

-23 ETTKKDYQQYAKL
+23 QTTEEEYRQYAKL

-50 SVAIFGNFAEQL
+50 SVAVFGNFAEQL

-85 LKYRAD
+85 LKYRGD
-91 YPPVVT
+91 YPPIVT
-97 KYLDDIRR
+97 KYLDDIRN

-113 HQFVVSKKQALEID
+113 HQFIVSKKQALEVD
-127 KKAHLIWSYFLEV
+127 KKAYIIWNYFLEV
-140 YSQDNPAKYQTPV
+140 YSQDEVKEYKTPI
-153 DQANIFQVQQ
+153 DQANIFQLQQ
-163 AQIDQLKKELEA
+163 EQIEQLKKELEEA
-175 ALNSQNPLEVSKE
+175 RKAKKPVEVSKE
-188 IREQRRKVSVNFAKK
+188 IQAKRHKISVQFAKK

-210 TRQLIDKQLQEAGWE
+210 TRQLIDRQLQQAGWE
-225 ADTEKLNNWKF
+225 ADSENLNNWKY
-236 KTEPKKGHNM
+236 KTAPQKGHNM

-299 SDYLLVDNQMGDYK
+299 SDYLLVDNDMGEYK

-336 FWDARNPKENAYA
+336 FWDARNPKESAYA

-357 DLALKLTAKNPDE
+357 DLALKLTSQNPELAD
-370 ANQDLVNDNDFPKF
+370 QDLVDDQDFPKF
-384 ADRDYQVEAIKNIE
+384 ADRDYQVEAIKSIE

-443 RNSLGKQTADAIK
+443 RNSLGQQTADAIK

-464 ISSIYG
+464 IASIYG
-470 VKELQDKLPDAST
+470 VKELKDKLPDAST

-494 KRLFYNDNEEEK
+494 KRLFYNDDKEEK

-524 AEDKELSDKEYQF
+524 AEDKELSEKEYHF

-567 QTTDIFGQPVYS
+567 QTTDIFGKPVYS

-612 KGAEIS
+612 KGAEID
-618 LFDQAS
+618 LFDQSS

-644 KRVITENFNRVVCDY
+644 KRVITESFNRVVCDY

-674 TLIFAATDAH
+674 TLIFAATDSH
-684 ADMVVRLLREA
+684 ADMVVRLLKES
-695 FKKAGNPVEDDAI
+695 FKNAGNPVDDDAI

-731 NIVVTVDLLTTGVD
+731 NIAVTVDLLTTGVD

-776 EIHKAVFNIYDAVG
+776 EIHKSVFNIYDAVG

-798 TNMKPVVKNVKHDI
+798 TNMKPVVKNVSHDV
-812 HYFVKRKDEFGISD
+812 HYFIDQKHQFEVNDNFK
-826 ISEQYQIDLSAAVDR
+826 QYQIDMTAAIDR
-841 KIKCMN
+841 KIKRMN
-847 DAKRKDFERLTEI
+847 DSKRKEFERLTEI
-860 SSIDQW
+860 NSIDQW
-866 ARDLVHLNRKAFLNE
+866 ARDLPRLNNQEFLKE
-881 WKNIEQLDKL
+881 WKNFEQLDRL
-891 QGDKPK
+891 STGSQK
-897 QYISNAPDEYVGIE
+897 QYISNEPDEYLGIE
-911 RGYGQGNSDP
+911 RGYGQGNSNP

-929 KFVKEHVNTIP
+929 KFIKENVNEIP

-963 LEKNGFKEHDL
+963 LEKKGFKENDL
-974 QSAWKSANQ
+974 QTAWKNANQ

-992 FIRQAALGS
+992 FIRQAAVGS
-1001 KLVDHD
+1001 ELVDHN

-1021 NWNMVQKSWLKKI
+1021 DWNMVQKSWLKKI
-1034 ENQLISSTVLGPN
+1034 ENQLLSSTVLGPN
-1047 AETAFSSNFFKRQG
+1047 AETAFSSNYFKRQG
-1061 GYKQMK
+1061 GYKQMR

>member
-1 MAIQGKIEAENMKNE
+1 MKNE

-23 ETTKKDYQQYAKL
+23 QTTEEEYRQYAKL

-50 SVAIFGNFAEQL
+50 SVAVFGNFAEQL

-85 LKYRAD
+85 LKYRGD
-91 YPPVVT
+91 YPPIVT
-97 KYLDDIRR
+97 KYLDDIRH

-113 HQFVVSKKQALEID
+113 HQFIVSKKQALEVD
-127 KKAHLIWSYFLEV
+127 KKAYIIWNYFLEV
-140 YSQDNPAKYQTPV
+140 YSQDEVKEYKTPI
-153 DQANIFQVQQ
+153 DQANIFQLQQ
-163 AQIDQLKKELEA
+163 EQIEQLKKELEEA
-175 ALNSQNPLEVSKE
+175 REAQKPIEVSKE
-188 IREQRRKVSVNFAKK
+188 LQAKRHKVSVQFAKK

-210 TRQLIDKQLQEAGWE
+210 TRQLIDRQLQQAGWE
-225 ADTEKLNNWKF
+225 ADSENLNNWKY
-236 KTEPKKGHNM
+236 KTAPQKGHNM

-299 SDYLLVDNQMGDYK
+299 SDYLLVDNDMGEYK

-336 FWDARNPKENAYA
+336 FWDARNPKESAYA

-357 DLALKLTAKNPDE
+357 DLALKLTSQNPELADK
-370 ANQDLVNDNDFPKF
+370 DLVDDQDFPKF
-384 ADRDYQVEAIKNIE
+384 ADRDYQVEAIKSIE

-407 ILLAMATGT
+407 VLLAMATGT

-443 RNSLGKQTADAIK
+443 RNSLGQQTADAIK

-464 ISSIYG
+464 IASIYG
-470 VKELQDKLPDAST
+470 VKELKDKLPDAST

-494 KRLFYNDNEEEK
+494 KRLFYNDDKEEK

-524 AEDKELSDKEYQF
+524 AEDKELSEKEYHF

-567 QTTDIFGQPVYS
+567 QTTDIFGKPVYS

-612 KGAEIS
+612 KGAEID
-618 LFDQAS
+618 LFDQSS

-644 KRVITENFNRVVCDY
+644 KRVITESFNRVVCDY

-674 TLIFAATDAH
+674 TLIFAATDSH
-684 ADMVVRLLREA
+684 ADMVVRLLKES
-695 FKKAGNPVEDDAI
+695 FKNAGNPVDDDAI

-731 NIVVTVDLLTTGVD
+731 NIAVTVDLLTTGVD

-776 EIHKAVFNIYDAVG
+776 EIHKSVFNIYDAVG

-798 TNMKPVVKNVKHDI
+798 TNMKPVVKNVSHDV
-812 HYFVKRKDEFGISD
+812 HYFIDQKHQFEINDNFK
-826 ISEQYQIDLSAAVDR
+826 QYQIDMTAAIDR
-841 KIKCMN
+841 KIKRMN
-847 DAKRKDFERLTEI
+847 DSKRKEFERLTEI
-860 SSIDQW
+860 NSIDQW
-866 ARDLVHLNRKAFLNE
+866 ARDLPRLNNQEFLKE
-881 WKNIEQLDKL
+881 WKNFEQLDRL
-891 QGDKPK
+891 STGSQK
-897 QYISNAPDEYVGIE
+897 QYISNEPDEYLGIE
-911 RGYGQGNSDP
+911 RGYGQGNSNP

-929 KFVKEHVNTIP
+929 KFIKENVNEIP

-963 LEKNGFKEHDL
+963 LEKKGFKENDL
-974 QSAWKSANQ
+974 QTAWKNANQ

-992 FIRQAALGS
+992 FIRQAAVGS
-1001 KLVDHD
+1001 ELVDHN

-1021 NWNMVQKSWLKKI
+1021 DWNMVQKSWLKKI
-1034 ENQLISSTVLGPN
+1034 ENQLLSSTVLGPN
-1047 AETAFSSNFFKRQG
+1047 AETAFSSNYFKRQG
-1061 GYKQMK
+1061 GYKQMR

>member
-1 MAIQGKIEAENMKNE
+1 MKNE

-23 ETTKKDYQQYAKL
+23 QTTEEEYRQYAKL

-50 SVAIFGNFAEQL
+50 SVAVFGNFAEQL

-85 LKYRAD
+85 LKYRGD
-91 YPPVVT
+91 YPPIVT
-97 KYLDDIRR
+97 KYLDDIRN

-113 HQFVVSKKQALEID
+113 HQFIVSKRQALEVD
-127 KKAHLIWSYFLEV
+127 KKAYIIWNYFLEV
-140 YSQDNPAKYQTPV
+140 YSQDEVKEYKTPI
-153 DQANIFQVQQ
+153 DQANIFQLQQ
-163 AQIDQLKKELEA
+163 EQIEQLKKELEEA
-175 ALNSQNPLEVSKE
+175 RKAQTPVEVSKE
-188 IREQRRKVSVNFAKK
+188 LQVKRHKISVQFAKK

-210 TRQLIDKQLQEAGWE
+210 TRQLIDRQLQQAGWE
-225 ADTEKLNNWKF
+225 ADSENLNNWKY
-236 KTEPKKGHNM
+236 KTAPQKGHNM

-299 SDYLLVDNQMGDYK
+299 SDYLLVDNDMGEYK

-336 FWDARNPKENAYA
+336 FWDARNPKESAYA

-357 DLALKLTAKNPDE
+357 DLALKLTSQNPELAD
-370 ANQDLVNDNDFPKF
+370 QDLVDDQDFPKF
-384 ADRDYQVEAIKNIE
+384 ADRDYQVEAIKSIE

-443 RNSLGKQTADAIK
+443 RNSLGQQTADAIK

-464 ISSIYG
+464 IASIYG
-470 VKELQDKLPDAST
+470 VKELKDKLPDAST

-494 KRLFYNDNEEEK
+494 KRLFYNDDKEEK

-524 AEDKELSDKEYQF
+524 AEDKELSEKEYHF

-567 QTTDIFGQPVYS
+567 QTTDIFGKPVYS

-612 KGAEIS
+612 KGAEID
-618 LFDQAS
+618 LFDQSS

-644 KRVITENFNRVVCDY
+644 KRVITESFNRVVCDY

-674 TLIFAATDAH
+674 TLIFAATDSH
-684 ADMVVRLLREA
+684 ADMVVRLLKES
-695 FKKAGNPVEDDAI
+695 FKNAGNPVDDDAI

-731 NIVVTVDLLTTGVD
+731 NIAVTVDLLTTGVD

-776 EIHKAVFNIYDAVG
+776 EIHKSVFNIYDAVG

-798 TNMKPVVKNVKHDI
+798 TNMKPVVKNVSHDV
-812 HYFVKRKDEFGISD
+812 HYFIDQKHQFEINDNFK
-826 ISEQYQIDLSAAVDR
+826 QYQIDMTAAIDR
-841 KIKCMN
+841 KIKRMN
-847 DAKRKDFERLTEI
+847 DSKRKEFERLTEI
-860 SSIDQW
+860 NSIDQW
-866 ARDLVHLNRKAFLNE
+866 ARDLPRLNNQEFLKE
-881 WKNIEQLDKL
+881 WKNFEQLDRL
-891 QGDKPK
+891 STGSQK
-897 QYISNAPDEYVGIE
+897 QYISNEPDEYLGIE
-911 RGYGQGNSDP
+911 RGYGQGNSNP

-929 KFVKEHVNTIP
+929 KFIKENVNEIP

-963 LEKNGFKEHDL
+963 LEKKGFKENDL
-974 QSAWKSANQ
+974 QTAWKNANQ

-992 FIRQAALGS
+992 FIRQAAVGS
-1001 KLVDHD
+1001 ELVDHN

-1021 NWNMVQKSWLKKI
+1021 DWNMVQKSWLKKI
-1034 ENQLISSTVLGPN
+1034 ENQLLSSTVLGPN
-1047 AETAFSSNFFKRQG
+1047 AETAFSSNYFKRQG
-1061 GYKQMK
+1061 GYKQMR

>member
-1 MAIQGKIEAENMKNE
+1 MKNE

-23 ETTKKDYQQYAKL
+23 QTTEEEYRQYAKL

-50 SVAIFGNFAEQL
+50 SVAVFGNFAEQL

-85 LKYRAD
+85 LKYRGD
-91 YPPVVT
+91 YPPIVT
-97 KYLDDIRR
+97 KYLDDIRH

-113 HQFVVSKKQALEID
+113 HQFIVSKKQALEVD
-127 KKAHLIWSYFLEV
+127 KKAYIIWNYFLEV
-140 YSQDNPAKYQTPV
+140 YSQDEVKEYKTPI
-153 DQANIFQVQQ
+153 DQANIFQLQQ
-163 AQIDQLKKELEA
+163 EQIEQLKKELEEA
-175 ALNSQNPLEVSKE
+175 RKAQKPIEVSKE
-188 IREQRRKVSVNFAKK
+188 LQAKRHKISVQFAKK

-210 TRQLIDKQLQEAGWE
+210 TRQLIDRQLQQAGWE
-225 ADTEKLNNWKF
+225 ADSENLNNWKY
-236 KTEPKKGHNM
+236 KTAPQKGHNM

-299 SDYLLVDNQMGDYK
+299 SDYLLVDNDMGEYK

-336 FWDARNPKENAYA
+336 FWDARNSKESAYA

-357 DLALKLTAKNPDE
+357 DLALKLTSQNPELADK
-370 ANQDLVNDNDFPKF
+370 DLVDDQDFPKF
-384 ADRDYQVEAIKNIE
+384 ADRDYQVEAIKSIE

-443 RNSLGKQTADAIK
+443 RNSLGQQTADAIK

-464 ISSIYG
+464 IASIYG
-470 VKELQDKLPDAST
+470 VKELKDKLPDAST

-494 KRLFYNDNEEEK
+494 KRLFYNDDKEEK

-524 AEDKELSDKEYQF
+524 AEDRELSEKEYHF

-567 QTTDIFGQPVYS
+567 QTTDIFGKPVYS

-591 VDHDAPTIIK
+591 VDHDAPIIIK

-612 KGAEIS
+612 KGAEID
-618 LFDQAS
+618 LFDQSS

-644 KRVITENFNRVVCDY
+644 KRVITESFNRVVCDY

-674 TLIFAATDAH
+674 TLIFAATDSH
-684 ADMVVRLLREA
+684 ADMVVRLLKES
-695 FKKAGNPVEDDAI
+695 FKNAGNPVDDDAI

-731 NIVVTVDLLTTGVD
+731 NIAVTVDLLTTGVD

-776 EIHKAVFNIYDAVG
+776 EIHKSVFNIYDAVG

-798 TNMKPVVKNVKHDI
+798 TNMKPVVKNVSHDV
-812 HYFVKRKDEFGISD
+812 HYFIDQKHQFEINDNFK
-826 ISEQYQIDLSAAVDR
+826 QYQIDMTAAIDR
-841 KIKCMN
+841 KIKRMN
-847 DAKRKDFERLTEI
+847 DSKRKEFECLTEI
-860 SSIDQW
+860 NSIDQW
-866 ARDLVHLNRKAFLNE
+866 ARDLPRLNNQEFLKE
-881 WKNIEQLDKL
+881 WKNFEQLDRL
-891 QGDKPK
+891 STGSHK
-897 QYISNAPDEYVGIE
+897 QYISNEPDEYLGIE
-911 RGYGQGNSDP
+911 RGYGQGNSNP

-929 KFVKEHVNTIP
+929 KFIKENVNEIP

-963 LEKNGFKEHDL
+963 LEKKGFKENDL
-974 QSAWKSANQ
+974 QTAWKNANQ

-992 FIRQAALGS
+992 FIRQAAVGS
-1001 KLVDHD
+1001 ELVDHN

-1021 NWNMVQKSWLKKI
+1021 DWNMVQKSWLKKI
-1034 ENQLISSTVLGPN
+1034 ENQLLSSTVLGPN
-1047 AETAFSSNFFKRQG
+1047 AETAFSSNYFKRQG
-1061 GYKQMK
+1061 GYKQMR

>member
-1 MAIQGKIEAENMKNE
+1 MKNE

-23 ETTKKDYQQYAKL
+23 QTTEEEYRQYAKL

-50 SVAIFGNFAEQL
+50 SVAVFGNFSEQL

-85 LKYRAD
+85 LKYRGD
-91 YPPVVT
+91 YPPIVT
-97 KYLDDIRR
+97 KYLDDIRH

-113 HQFVVSKKQALEID
+113 HQFIVSKKQALEVD
-127 KKAHLIWSYFLEV
+127 KKAYIIWNYFLEV
-140 YSQDNPAKYQTPV
+140 YSQDEVKEYKTPI
-153 DQANIFQVQQ
+153 DQANIFQLQQ
-163 AQIDQLKKELEA
+163 EQIEQLKKELEEA
-175 ALNSQNPLEVSKE
+175 RKAQTPVEVSKE
-188 IREQRRKVSVNFAKK
+188 LQVKRHKISVQFAKK

-210 TRQLIDKQLQEAGWE
+210 TRQLIDRQLQQAGWE
-225 ADTEKLNNWKF
+225 ADSENLNNWKY
-236 KTEPKKGHNM
+236 KTAPQKGHNM

-299 SDYLLVDNQMGDYK
+299 SDYLLVDNDMGEYK

-336 FWDARNPKENAYA
+336 FWDARNPKESAYA

-357 DLALKLTAKNPDE
+357 DLALKLTSQNPELAD
-370 ANQDLVNDNDFPKF
+370 QDLVDDQDFPKF
-384 ADRDYQVEAIKNIE
+384 ADRDYQVEAIKSIE

-443 RNSLGKQTADAIK
+443 RNSLGQQTADAIK

-464 ISSIYG
+464 IASIYG
-470 VKELQDKLPDAST
+470 VKELKDKLPDAST

-494 KRLFYNDNEEEK
+494 KRLFYNDDKEEK

-524 AEDKELSDKEYQF
+524 AEDKELSEKEYHF

-567 QTTDIFGQPVYS
+567 QTTDIFGKPVYS

-612 KGAEIS
+612 KGAEID
-618 LFDQAS
+618 LFDQSS

-644 KRVITENFNRVVCDY
+644 KRVITESFNRVVCDY

-674 TLIFAATDAH
+674 TLIFAATDSH
-684 ADMVVRLLREA
+684 ADMVVRLLKES
-695 FKKAGNPVEDDAI
+695 FKNAGNPVDDDAI

-731 NIVVTVDLLTTGVD
+731 NIAVTVDLLTTGVD

-776 EIHKAVFNIYDAVG
+776 EIHKSVFNIYDAVG

-798 TNMKPVVKNVKHDI
+798 TNMKPVVKNVSHDV
-812 HYFVKRKDEFGISD
+812 HYFIDQKHQFEVNDNFK
-826 ISEQYQIDLSAAVDR
+826 QYQIDMTAAIDR
-841 KIKCMN
+841 KIKRMN
-847 DAKRKDFERLTEI
+847 DSKRKEFERLTEI
-860 SSIDQW
+860 NSIDQW
-866 ARDLVHLNRKAFLNE
+866 ARDLPRLNNQEFLKE
-881 WKNIEQLDKL
+881 WKNFEQLDRL
-891 QGDKPK
+891 STGSHK
-897 QYISNAPDEYVGIE
+897 QYISNEPDEYLGIE
-911 RGYGQGNSDP
+911 RGYGQGNSNP

-929 KFVKEHVNTIP
+929 KFIKENVNEIP

-963 LEKNGFKEHDL
+963 LEKKGFKENDL
-974 QSAWKSANQ
+974 QTAWKNANQ

-992 FIRQAALGS
+992 FIRQAAVGS
-1001 KLVDHD
+1001 ELVDHN

-1021 NWNMVQKSWLKKI
+1021 DWNMVQKSWLKKI
-1034 ENQLISSTVLGPN
+1034 ENQLLSSTVLGPN
-1047 AETAFSSNFFKRQG
+1047 AETAFSSNYFKRQG
-1061 GYKQMK
+1061 GYKQMR

>member
-1 MAIQGKIEAENMKNE
+1 MKNE

-23 ETTKKDYQQYAKL
+23 QTTEEEYRQYAKL

-50 SVAIFGNFAEQL
+50 SVAVFGNFAEQL

-85 LKYRAD
+85 LKYRGD
-91 YPPVVT
+91 YPPIVT
-97 KYLDDIRR
+97 KYLDDIRH

-113 HQFVVSKKQALEID
+113 HQFIVSKRQALEVD
-127 KKAHLIWSYFLEV
+127 KKAYIIWNYFLEV
-140 YSQDNPAKYQTPV
+140 YSQDEVKEYKTPI
-153 DQANIFQVQQ
+153 DQANIFQLQQ
-163 AQIDQLKKELEA
+163 EQIEQLKKELEEA
-175 ALNSQNPLEVSKE
+175 RKAQTPVEVSKE
-188 IREQRRKVSVNFAKK
+188 LQVKRHKISVQFAKK

-210 TRQLIDKQLQEAGWE
+210 TRQLIDRQLQQAGWE
-225 ADTEKLNNWKF
+225 ADSENLNNWKY
-236 KTEPKKGHNM
+236 KTAPQKGHNM

-299 SDYLLVDNQMGDYK
+299 SDYLLVDNDMGEYK

-336 FWDARNPKENAYA
+336 FWDARNPKESAYA

-357 DLALKLTAKNPDE
+357 DLALKLTSQNPELAD
-370 ANQDLVNDNDFPKF
+370 QDLVDDQDFPKF
-384 ADRDYQVEAIKNIE
+384 ADRDYQVEAIKSIE

-443 RNSLGKQTADAIK
+443 RNSLGQQTADAIK

-464 ISSIYG
+464 IASIYG
-470 VKELQDKLPDAST
+470 VKELKDKLPDAST

-494 KRLFYNDNEEEK
+494 KRLFYNDDKEEK

-524 AEDKELSDKEYQF
+524 AEDKELSEKEYHF

-567 QTTDIFGQPVYS
+567 QTTDIFGKPVYS

-612 KGAEIS
+612 KGAEID
-618 LFDQAS
+618 LFDQSS

-644 KRVITENFNRVVCDY
+644 KRVITESFNRVVCDY

-674 TLIFAATDAH
+674 TLIFAATDSH
-684 ADMVVRLLREA
+684 ADMVVRLLKES
-695 FKKAGNPVEDDAI
+695 FKNAGNPVDDDAI

-731 NIVVTVDLLTTGVD
+731 NIAVTVDLLTTGVD

-776 EIHKAVFNIYDAVG
+776 EIHKSVFNIYDAVG

-798 TNMKPVVKNVKHDI
+798 TNMKPVVKNVSHDV
-812 HYFVKRKDEFGISD
+812 HYFIDQKHQFEVNDNFK
-826 ISEQYQIDLSAAVDR
+826 QYQIDMTAAIDR
-841 KIKCMN
+841 KIKRMN
-847 DAKRKDFERLTEI
+847 DSKRKEFEHLTEI
-860 SSIDQW
+860 NSIDQW
-866 ARDLVHLNRKAFLNE
+866 ARDLPRLNNQEFLKE
-881 WKNIEQLDKL
+881 WKNFEQLDRL
-891 QGDKPK
+891 STGSQK
-897 QYISNAPDEYVGIE
+897 QYISNEPDEYLGIE
-911 RGYGQGNSDP
+911 RGYGQGNSNP

-929 KFVKEHVNTIP
+929 KFIKENVNEIP

-963 LEKNGFKEHDL
+963 LEKKGFKENDL
-974 QSAWKSANQ
+974 QTAWKSANQ

-992 FIRQAALGS
+992 FIRQAAVGS
-1001 KLVDHD
+1001 KLVDHN

-1021 NWNMVQKSWLKKI
+1021 DWNMVQKSWLKKI
-1034 ENQLISSTVLGPN
+1034 ENQLLSSTVLGPN
-1047 AETAFSSNFFKRQG
+1047 AETAFSSNYFKRQG
-1061 GYKQMK
+1061 GYKQMR

>member
-1 MAIQGKIEAENMKNE
+1 
-16 DCRMSNF
+16 MSNF
-23 ETTKKDYQQYAKL
+23 QTTEEEYRQYAKL

-50 SVAIFGNFAEQL
+50 SVAVFGNFAEQL

-85 LKYRAD
+85 LKYRGD
-91 YPPVVT
+91 YPPIVT
-97 KYLDDIRR
+97 KYLDDIRH

-113 HQFVVSKKQALEID
+113 HQFIVSKKQALEVD
-127 KKAHLIWSYFLEV
+127 KKAYIIWNYFLEV
-140 YSQDNPAKYQTPV
+140 YSQDEVNEYKTPI
-153 DQANIFQVQQ
+153 DQANIFQLQQ
-163 AQIDQLKKELEA
+163 EQIEQLKKELEEA
-175 ALNSQNPLEVSKE
+175 RKAQKPIEVSKE
-188 IREQRRKVSVNFAKK
+188 LQAKRHKISVQFAKK

-210 TRQLIDKQLQEAGWE
+210 TRQLIDRQLQQAGWE
-225 ADTEKLNNWKF
+225 ADSENLNNWKY
-236 KTEPKKGHNM
+236 KTAPQKGHNM

-299 SDYLLVDNQMGDYK
+299 SDYLLVDNDMGEYK

-336 FWDARNPKENAYA
+336 FWDARNPKESAYA

-357 DLALKLTAKNPDE
+357 DLALKLTSQNPELADK
-370 ANQDLVNDNDFPKF
+370 DLVDDQDFPRF
-384 ADRDYQVEAIKNIE
+384 ADRDYQVEAIKSIE

-443 RNSLGKQTADAIK
+443 RNSLGQQTADAIK

-464 ISSIYG
+464 IASIYG
-470 VKELQDKLPDAST
+470 VKELKDKLPDAST

-494 KRLFYNDNEEEK
+494 KRLFYNDDKEEK

-524 AEDKELSDKEYQF
+524 AEDKELSEKEYHF

-567 QTTDIFGQPVYS
+567 QTTDIFGKPVYS

-612 KGAEIS
+612 KGAEID
-618 LFDQAS
+618 LFDQSS

-644 KRVITENFNRVVCDY
+644 KRVITESFNRVVCDY

-674 TLIFAATDAH
+674 TLIFAATDSH
-684 ADMVVRLLREA
+684 ADIVVRLLKES
-695 FKKAGNPVEDDAI
+695 FKNAGNPVDDDAI

-731 NIVVTVDLLTTGVD
+731 NIAVTVDLLTTGVD

-776 EIHKAVFNIYDAVG
+776 EIHKSVFNIYDAVG

-798 TNMKPVVKNVKHDI
+798 TNMKPVVKNVSHDV
-812 HYFVKRKDEFGISD
+812 HYFIDQKHQFEINDNFK
-826 ISEQYQIDLSAAVDR
+826 QYQIDMTAAIDR
-841 KIKCMN
+841 KIKRMN
-847 DAKRKDFERLTEI
+847 DSKRKEFERLTEI
-860 SSIDQW
+860 NSIDQW
-866 ARDLVHLNRKAFLNE
+866 ARDLPRLNNQEFLKE
-881 WKNIEQLDKL
+881 WKNFEQLDRL
-891 QGDKPK
+891 STGSHK
-897 QYISNAPDEYVGIE
+897 QYISNEPDEYLGIE
-911 RGYGQGNSDP
+911 RGYGQGNSNP

-929 KFVKEHVNTIP
+929 KFIKENVNEIP

-963 LEKNGFKEHDL
+963 LEKKGFKENDL
-974 QSAWKSANQ
+974 QTAWKSANQ

-992 FIRQAALGS
+992 FIRQAAVGS
-1001 KLVDHD
+1001 ELVDHN

-1021 NWNMVQKSWLKKI
+1021 DWNMVQKSWLKKI
-1034 ENQLISSTVLGPN
+1034 ENQLLSSTVLGPN
-1047 AETAFSSNFFKRQG
+1047 AETAFSSNYFKRQG
-1061 GYKQMK
+1061 GYKQMR

>member
-1 MAIQGKIEAENMKNE
+1 MKNE

-23 ETTKKDYQQYAKL
+23 QTTEEEYRQYAKL

-50 SVAIFGNFAEQL
+50 SVAVFGNFAEQL

-85 LKYRAD
+85 LKYRGD
-91 YPPVVT
+91 YPPIVT
-97 KYLDDIRR
+97 KYLDDIRH

-113 HQFVVSKKQALEID
+113 HQFIVSKKQALEVD
-127 KKAHLIWSYFLEV
+127 KKAYIIWNYFLEV
-140 YSQDNPAKYQTPV
+140 YSQDEVKEYKTPI
-153 DQANIFQVQQ
+153 DQANIFQLQQ
-163 AQIDQLKKELEA
+163 EQIEQLKKELEEA
-175 ALNSQNPLEVSKE
+175 RKAQTPVEVSKE
-188 IREQRRKVSVNFAKK
+188 LQVKRHKISVQFAKK

-210 TRQLIDKQLQEAGWE
+210 TRQLIDRQLQQAGWE
-225 ADTEKLNNWKF
+225 ADSENLNNWKY
-236 KTEPKKGHNM
+236 KTAPQKGHNM

-299 SDYLLVDNQMGDYK
+299 SDYLLVDNDMGEYK

-336 FWDARNPKENAYA
+336 FWDARNPKESAYA

-357 DLALKLTAKNPDE
+357 DLALKLTSQNPELADK
-370 ANQDLVNDNDFPKF
+370 DLVDDQDFPKF
-384 ADRDYQVEAIKNIE
+384 ADRDYQVEAIKSIE

-443 RNSLGKQTADAIK
+443 RNSLGQQTADAIK

-464 ISSIYG
+464 IASIYG
-470 VKELQDKLPDAST
+470 VKELKDKLPDAST

-494 KRLFYNDNEEEK
+494 KRLFYNDDKEEK

-524 AEDKELSDKEYQF
+524 AEDKELSEKEYHF

-567 QTTDIFGQPVYS
+567 QTTDIFGKPVYS

-612 KGAEIS
+612 KGAEID
-618 LFDQAS
+618 LFDQSS

-644 KRVITENFNRVVCDY
+644 KRVITESFNRVVCDY

-674 TLIFAATDAH
+674 TLIFAATDSH
-684 ADMVVRLLREA
+684 ADMVVRLLKES
-695 FKKAGNPVEDDAI
+695 FKNAGNPVDDDAI

-731 NIVVTVDLLTTGVD
+731 NIAVTVDLLTTGVD

-776 EIHKAVFNIYDAVG
+776 EIHKSVFNIYDAVG

-798 TNMKPVVKNVKHDI
+798 TNMKPVVKNVSHDV
-812 HYFVKRKDEFGISD
+812 HYFIDQKHQFEVNDNFK
-826 ISEQYQIDLSAAVDR
+826 QYQIDMTAAIDR
-841 KIKCMN
+841 KIKRMN
-847 DAKRKDFERLTEI
+847 DSKRKEFERLTEI
-860 SSIDQW
+860 NSIDQW
-866 ARDLVHLNRKAFLNE
+866 ARDLPRLNNQEFLKE
-881 WKNIEQLDKL
+881 WKNFEQLDRL
-891 QGDKPK
+891 STGSQK
-897 QYISNAPDEYVGIE
+897 QYISNEPDEYLGIE
-911 RGYGQGNSDP
+911 RGYGQGNSNP

-929 KFVKEHVNTIP
+929 KFIKENVNEIP

-963 LEKNGFKEHDL
+963 LEKKGFKENDL
-974 QSAWKSANQ
+974 QTAWKNANQ

-992 FIRQAALGS
+992 FIRQAAVGS
-1001 KLVDHD
+1001 ELVDHN

-1021 NWNMVQKSWLKKI
+1021 DWNMVQKSWLKKI
-1034 ENQLISSTVLGPN
+1034 ENQLLSSTVLGPN
-1047 AETAFSSNFFKRQG
+1047 AETAFSSNYFKRQG
-1061 GYKQMK
+1061 GYKQMR

>member
-1 MAIQGKIEAENMKNE
+1 MKNE

-23 ETTKKDYQQYAKL
+23 QTTEEEYRQYAKL

-50 SVAIFGNFAEQL
+50 SVAVFGNFSEQL

-85 LKYRAD
+85 LKYRGD
-91 YPPVVT
+91 YPPIVT
-97 KYLDDIRR
+97 KYLDDIRH

-113 HQFVVSKKQALEID
+113 HQFIVSKKQALEVD
-127 KKAHLIWSYFLEV
+127 KKAYIIWNYFLEV
-140 YSQDNPAKYQTPV
+140 YSQDEVKEYKTPI
-153 DQANIFQVQQ
+153 DQANIFQLQQ
-163 AQIDQLKKELEA
+163 EQIEQLKKELEEA
-175 ALNSQNPLEVSKE
+175 RKAQKPVEVSKE
-188 IREQRRKVSVNFAKK
+188 LQAKRHKISVQFAKK

-210 TRQLIDKQLQEAGWE
+210 TRQLIDRQLQQAGWE
-225 ADTEKLNNWKF
+225 ADSENLNNWKY
-236 KTEPKKGHNM
+236 KTAPQKGHNM

-299 SDYLLVDNQMGDYK
+299 SDYLLVDNDMGEYK

-336 FWDARNPKENAYA
+336 FWDARNPKESAYA

-357 DLALKLTAKNPDE
+357 DLALKLTSQNPELAD
-370 ANQDLVNDNDFPKF
+370 QDLVDDQDFPKF
-384 ADRDYQVEAIKNIE
+384 ADRDYQVEAIKSIE

-443 RNSLGKQTADAIK
+443 RNSLGQQTADAIK

-464 ISSIYG
+464 IASIYG
-470 VKELQDKLPDAST
+470 VKELKDKLPDAST

-494 KRLFYNDNEEEK
+494 KRLFYNDDKEEK
-506 PSVGQYDFIIVDE
+506 TSVGQYDFIIVDE

-524 AEDKELSDKEYQF
+524 AEDKELSEKEYHF

-567 QTTDIFGQPVYS
+567 QTTDIFGKPVYS

-612 KGAEIS
+612 KGAEID
-618 LFDQAS
+618 LFDQSS

-644 KRVITENFNRVVCDY
+644 KRVITESFNRVVCDY

-674 TLIFAATDAH
+674 TLIFAATDSH
-684 ADMVVRLLREA
+684 ADMVVRLLKES
-695 FKKAGNPVEDDAI
+695 FKNAGNPVDDDAI

-731 NIVVTVDLLTTGVD
+731 NIAVTVDLLTTGVD

-776 EIHKAVFNIYDAVG
+776 EIHKSVFNIYDAVG

-798 TNMKPVVKNVKHDI
+798 TNMKPVVKNVSHDV
-812 HYFVKRKDEFGISD
+812 HYFIDQKHQFEVNDNFK
-826 ISEQYQIDLSAAVDR
+826 QYQIDMTAAIDR
-841 KIKCMN
+841 KIKRMN
-847 DAKRKDFERLTEI
+847 DSKRKEFERLTEI
-860 SSIDQW
+860 NSIDQW
-866 ARDLVHLNRKAFLNE
+866 ARDLPRLNNQEFLKE
-881 WKNIEQLDKL
+881 WKNFEQLDRL
-891 QGDKPK
+891 STGSQK
-897 QYISNAPDEYVGIE
+897 QYISNEPDEYLGIE
-911 RGYGQGNSDP
+911 RGYGQGNSNP

-929 KFVKEHVNTIP
+929 KFIKENVNEIP

-963 LEKNGFKEHDL
+963 LEKKGFKENDL
-974 QSAWKSANQ
+974 QTAWKSANQ

-992 FIRQAALGS
+992 FIRQAAVGS
-1001 KLVDHD
+1001 ELVDHN

-1021 NWNMVQKSWLKKI
+1021 DWNMVQKSWLKKI
-1034 ENQLISSTVLGPN
+1034 ENQLLSSTVLGPN
-1047 AETAFSSNFFKRQG
+1047 AETAFSSNYFRRQG
-1061 GYKQMK
+1061 GYKQMR

>member
-1 MAIQGKIEAENMKNE
+1 MKNE

-23 ETTKKDYQQYAKL
+23 QTTEEEYRQYAKL

-50 SVAIFGNFAEQL
+50 SVAVFGNFAEQL

-85 LKYRAD
+85 LKYRGD
-91 YPPVVT
+91 YPPIVT
-97 KYLDDIRR
+97 KYLDDIRN

-113 HQFVVSKKQALEID
+113 HQFIVSKRQALEVD
-127 KKAHLIWSYFLEV
+127 KKAYIIWNYFLEV
-140 YSQDNPAKYQTPV
+140 YSQDEVKEYKTPI
-153 DQANIFQVQQ
+153 DQANIFQLQQ
-163 AQIDQLKKELEA
+163 EQIEQLKKELEEA
-175 ALNSQNPLEVSKE
+175 RKAQTPVEVSKE
-188 IREQRRKVSVNFAKK
+188 LQVKRHKISVQFAKK

-210 TRQLIDKQLQEAGWE
+210 TRQLIDRQLQQAGWE
-225 ADTEKLNNWKF
+225 ADSENLNNWKY
-236 KTEPKKGHNM
+236 KTAPQKGHNM

-299 SDYLLVDNQMGDYK
+299 SDYLLVDNDMGEYK

-336 FWDARNPKENAYA
+336 FWDARNPKESAYA

-357 DLALKLTAKNPDE
+357 DLALKLTSQNPELAD
-370 ANQDLVNDNDFPKF
+370 QDLVDDQDFPKF
-384 ADRDYQVEAIKNIE
+384 ADRDYQVEAIKSIE

-443 RNSLGKQTADAIK
+443 RNSLGQQTADAIK

-464 ISSIYG
+464 IASIYG
-470 VKELQDKLPDAST
+470 VKELKDKLPDAST

-494 KRLFYNDNEEEK
+494 KRLFYNDDKEEK

-524 AEDKELSDKEYQF
+524 AEDKELSEKEYHF

-567 QTTDIFGQPVYS
+567 QTTDIFGKPVYS

-612 KGAEIS
+612 KGAEID
-618 LFDQAS
+618 LFDQSS

-644 KRVITENFNRVVCDY
+644 KRVITESFNRVVCDY

-674 TLIFAATDAH
+674 TLIFAATDSH
-684 ADMVVRLLREA
+684 ADMVVRLLKES
-695 FKKAGNPVEDDAI
+695 FKNAGNPVDDDAI

-731 NIVVTVDLLTTGVD
+731 NIAVTVDLLTTGVD

-776 EIHKAVFNIYDAVG
+776 EIHKSVFNIYDAVG

-798 TNMKPVVKNVKHDI
+798 TNMKPVVKNVSHDV
-812 HYFVKRKDEFGISD
+812 HYFIDQKHQFEVNDNFK
-826 ISEQYQIDLSAAVDR
+826 QYQIDMTAAIDR
-841 KIKCMN
+841 KIKRMN
-847 DAKRKDFERLTEI
+847 DSKRKEFERLTEI
-860 SSIDQW
+860 NSIDQW
-866 ARDLVHLNRKAFLNE
+866 ARDLPRLNNQEFLKE
-881 WKNIEQLDKL
+881 WKNFEQLDRL
-891 QGDKPK
+891 STGSQK
-897 QYISNAPDEYVGIE
+897 QYISNEPDEYLGIE
-911 RGYGQGNSDP
+911 RGYGQGNSNP

-929 KFVKEHVNTIP
+929 KFIKENVNEIP

-963 LEKNGFKEHDL
+963 LEKKGFKENDL
-974 QSAWKSANQ
+974 QTAWKSANQ

-992 FIRQAALGS
+992 FIRQAAVGS
-1001 KLVDHD
+1001 ELVDHN

-1021 NWNMVQKSWLKKI
+1021 DWNMVQKSWLKKI
-1034 ENQLISSTVLGPN
+1034 ENQLLSSTVLGPN
-1047 AETAFSSNFFKRQG
+1047 AETAFSSNYFKRQG
-1061 GYKQMK
+1061 GYKQMR

>member
-1 MAIQGKIEAENMKNE
+1 MKNE

-23 ETTKKDYQQYAKL
+23 QTTEEEYRQYAKL

-50 SVAIFGNFAEQL
+50 SVAVFGNFAEQL

-85 LKYRAD
+85 LKYRGD
-91 YPPVVT
+91 YPPIVT
-97 KYLDDIRR
+97 KYLDDIRH

-113 HQFVVSKKQALEID
+113 HQFIVSKKQALEVD
-127 KKAHLIWSYFLEV
+127 KKAYIIWNYFLEV
-140 YSQDNPAKYQTPV
+140 YSQDEVKEYKTPI
-153 DQANIFQVQQ
+153 DQANIFQLQQ
-163 AQIDQLKKELEA
+163 EQIEQLKKELEEA
-175 ALNSQNPLEVSKE
+175 RKAQKPVEVSKE
-188 IREQRRKVSVNFAKK
+188 LQAKRHKISVQFAKK

-210 TRQLIDKQLQEAGWE
+210 TRQLIDRQLQQAGWE
-225 ADTEKLNNWKF
+225 ADSENLNNWKY
-236 KTEPKKGHNM
+236 KTAPQKGHNM

-299 SDYLLVDNQMGDYK
+299 SDYLLVDNDMGEYK

-336 FWDARNPKENAYA
+336 FWDARNPKESAYA

-357 DLALKLTAKNPDE
+357 DLALKLTSQNPELAD
-370 ANQDLVNDNDFPKF
+370 QDLVDDQDFPKF
-384 ADRDYQVEAIKNIE
+384 ADRDYQVEAIKSIE

-443 RNSLGKQTADAIK
+443 RNSLGQQTADAIK

-464 ISSIYG
+464 IASIYG
-470 VKELQDKLPDAST
+470 VKELKDKLPDAST

-494 KRLFYNDNEEEK
+494 KRLFYNDDKEEK

-524 AEDKELSDKEYQF
+524 AEDKELSEKEYHF

-567 QTTDIFGQPVYS
+567 QTTDIFGKPVYS

-612 KGAEIS
+612 KGAEID
-618 LFDQAS
+618 LFDQSS

-644 KRVITENFNRVVCDY
+644 KRVITESFNRVVCDY

-674 TLIFAATDAH
+674 TLIFAATDSH
-684 ADMVVRLLREA
+684 ADMVVRLLKES
-695 FKKAGNPVEDDAI
+695 FKNAGNPVDDDAI

-731 NIVVTVDLLTTGVD
+731 NIAVTVDLLTTGVD

-776 EIHKAVFNIYDAVG
+776 EIHKSVFNIYDAVG

-798 TNMKPVVKNVKHDI
+798 TNMKPVVKNVSHDV
-812 HYFVKRKDEFGISD
+812 HYFIDQKHQFEVNDNFK
-826 ISEQYQIDLSAAVDR
+826 QYQIDMTAAIDR
-841 KIKCMN
+841 KIKRMN
-847 DAKRKDFERLTEI
+847 DSKRKEFERLTEI
-860 SSIDQW
+860 NSIDQW
-866 ARDLVHLNRKAFLNE
+866 ARDLPRLNNQEFLKE
-881 WKNIEQLDKL
+881 WKNFEQLDRL
-891 QGDKPK
+891 STGSQK
-897 QYISNAPDEYVGIE
+897 QYISNEPDEYLGIE
-911 RGYGQGNSDP
+911 RGYGQGNSNP

-929 KFVKEHVNTIP
+929 KFIKENVNEIP

-963 LEKNGFKEHDL
+963 LEKKGFKENDL
-974 QSAWKSANQ
+974 QTAWKSANQ

-992 FIRQAALGS
+992 FIRQAAVGS
-1001 KLVDHD
+1001 ELVDHN

-1021 NWNMVQKSWLKKI
+1021 DWNMVQKSWLKKI
-1034 ENQLISSTVLGPN
+1034 ENQLLSSTVLGPN
-1047 AETAFSSNFFKRQG
+1047 AETAFSSNYFKRQG
-1061 GYKQMK
+1061 GYKQMR

>member
-1 MAIQGKIEAENMKNE
+1 MKNE

-23 ETTKKDYQQYAKL
+23 QTTEEEYRQYAKL

-50 SVAIFGNFAEQL
+50 SVAVFGNFAEQL

-85 LKYRAD
+85 LKYRGD
-91 YPPVVT
+91 YPPIVT
-97 KYLDDIRR
+97 KYLDDIRH

-113 HQFVVSKKQALEID
+113 HQFIVSKKQALEVD
-127 KKAHLIWSYFLEV
+127 KKAYIIWNYFLEV
-140 YSQDNPAKYQTPV
+140 YSQDEVKEYKTPI
-153 DQANIFQVQQ
+153 DQANIFQLQQ
-163 AQIDQLKKELEA
+163 EQIEQLKKELEEA
-175 ALNSQNPLEVSKE
+175 RKAQKPVEVSKE
-188 IREQRRKVSVNFAKK
+188 LQAKRHKISVQFAKK

-210 TRQLIDKQLQEAGWE
+210 TRQLIDRQLQQAGWE
-225 ADTEKLNNWKF
+225 ADSENLNNWKY
-236 KTEPKKGHNM
+236 KTAPQKGHNM

-299 SDYLLVDNQMGDYK
+299 SDYLLVDNDMGEYK

-336 FWDARNPKENAYA
+336 FWDARNPKESAYA

-357 DLALKLTAKNPDE
+357 DLALKLTSQNPELAD
-370 ANQDLVNDNDFPKF
+370 QDLVDDQDFPKF
-384 ADRDYQVEAIKNIE
+384 ADRDYQVEAIKSIE

-443 RNSLGKQTADAIK
+443 RNSLGQQTADAIK

-464 ISSIYG
+464 IASIYG
-470 VKELQDKLPDAST
+470 VKELKDKLPDAST

-494 KRLFYNDNEEEK
+494 KRLFYNDDKEEK

-524 AEDKELSDKEYQF
+524 AEDKELSEKEYHF

-567 QTTDIFGQPVYS
+567 QTTDIFGKPVYS

-612 KGAEIS
+612 KGAEID
-618 LFDQAS
+618 LFDQSS

-644 KRVITENFNRVVCDY
+644 KRVITESFNRVVCDY

-674 TLIFAATDAH
+674 TLIFAATDSH
-684 ADMVVRLLREA
+684 ADMVVRLLKES
-695 FKKAGNPVEDDAI
+695 FKNAGNPVDDDAI

-731 NIVVTVDLLTTGVD
+731 NIAVTVDLLTTGVD

-776 EIHKAVFNIYDAVG
+776 EIHKSVFNIYDAVG

-798 TNMKPVVKNVKHDI
+798 TNMKPVVKNVSHDV
-812 HYFVKRKDEFGISD
+812 HYFIDQKHQFEINDNFK
-826 ISEQYQIDLSAAVDR
+826 QYQIDMTAAIDR
-841 KIKCMN
+841 KIKRMN
-847 DAKRKDFERLTEI
+847 DSKRKEFERLTEI
-860 SSIDQW
+860 NSIDQW
-866 ARDLVHLNRKAFLNE
+866 ARDLPRLNNQEFLKE
-881 WKNIEQLDKL
+881 WKNFEQLDRL
-891 QGDKPK
+891 STGSQK
-897 QYISNAPDEYVGIE
+897 QYISNEPDEYLGIE
-911 RGYGQGNSDP
+911 RGYGQGNSNP

-929 KFVKEHVNTIP
+929 KFIKENVNEIP

-963 LEKNGFKEHDL
+963 LEKKGFKENDL
-974 QSAWKSANQ
+974 QTAWKNANQ

-992 FIRQAALGS
+992 FIRQAAVGS
-1001 KLVDHD
+1001 ELVDHN

-1021 NWNMVQKSWLKKI
+1021 DWNMVQKSWLKKI
-1034 ENQLISSTVLGPN
+1034 ENQLLSSTVLGPN
-1047 AETAFSSNFFKRQG
+1047 AETAFSSTYFKRQG
-1061 GYKQMK
+1061 GYKQMR

>member
-1 MAIQGKIEAENMKNE
+1 
-16 DCRMSNF
+16 MSNF
-23 ETTKKDYQQYAKL
+23 QTTEEEYRQYAKL

-50 SVAIFGNFAEQL
+50 SVAVFGNFAEQL

-85 LKYRAD
+85 LKYRGD
-91 YPPVVT
+91 YPPIVT
-97 KYLDDIRR
+97 KYLDDIRH

-113 HQFVVSKKQALEID
+113 HQFIVSKKQALEVD
-127 KKAHLIWSYFLEV
+127 KKAYIIWNYFLEV
-140 YSQDNPAKYQTPV
+140 YSQDEVKEYKTPI
-153 DQANIFQVQQ
+153 DQANIFQLQQ
-163 AQIDQLKKELEA
+163 EQIEQLKKELEEA
-175 ALNSQNPLEVSKE
+175 RKAQKPVEVSKE
-188 IREQRRKVSVNFAKK
+188 IHAKRHKISVQFAKK

-210 TRQLIDKQLQEAGWE
+210 TRQLIDRQLQQAGWE
-225 ADTEKLNNWKF
+225 ADSENLNNWKY
-236 KTEPKKGHNM
+236 KTAPQKGHNM

-299 SDYLLVDNQMGDYK
+299 SDYLLVDNDMGEYK

-336 FWDARNPKENAYA
+336 FWDARNPKESAYA

-357 DLALKLTAKNPDE
+357 DLALKLTSQNPELAD
-370 ANQDLVNDNDFPKF
+370 QDLVDDQDFPKF
-384 ADRDYQVEAIKNIE
+384 ADRDYQVEAIKSIE

-443 RNSLGKQTADAIK
+443 RNSLGQQTADAIK

-464 ISSIYG
+464 IASIYG
-470 VKELQDKLPDAST
+470 VKELKDKLPDAST

-494 KRLFYNDNEEEK
+494 KRLFYNDDKEEK

-524 AEDKELSDKEYQF
+524 AEDKELSEKEYHF

-567 QTTDIFGQPVYS
+567 QTTDIFGKPVYS

-612 KGAEIS
+612 KGAEID
-618 LFDQAS
+618 LFDQSS

-644 KRVITENFNRVVCDY
+644 KRVITESFNRVVCDY
-659 LAQNCLNPNDPELGK
+659 LAQNCLNPNDPDLGK
-674 TLIFAATDAH
+674 TLIFAATDSH
-684 ADMVVRLLREA
+684 ADMVVRLLKES
-695 FKKAGNPVEDDAI
+695 FKNAGNPVDDDAI

-731 NIVVTVDLLTTGVD
+731 NIAVTVDLLTTGVD

-776 EIHKAVFNIYDAVG
+776 EIYKSVFNIYDAVG

-798 TNMKPVVKNVKHDI
+798 TNMKPVVKNVSHDV
-812 HYFVKRKDEFGISD
+812 HYFIDQKHQFEVNDNFK
-826 ISEQYQIDLSAAVDR
+826 QYQIDMTAAIDR
-841 KIKCMN
+841 KIKRMN
-847 DAKRKDFERLTEI
+847 DSKRKEFERLTKI
-860 SSIDQW
+860 NSIDQW
-866 ARDLVHLNRKAFLNE
+866 ARDLPRLNNQEFLKE
-881 WKNIEQLDKL
+881 WKNFEQLDKL
-891 QGDKPK
+891 STGSHK
-897 QYISNAPDEYVGIE
+897 QYISNEPDEYLGIE
-911 RGYGQGNSDP
+911 RGYGQENSNP

-929 KFVKEHVNTIP
+929 KFIKENVNEIP
-940 ALQIVATRPKDL
+940 ALKIVATRPKDL

-963 LEKNGFKEHDL
+963 LEKKGFKENDL
-974 QSAWKSANQ
+974 QTAWKSANQ

-992 FIRQAALGS
+992 FIRQAAVGS
-1001 KLVDHD
+1001 ELVDHN

-1021 NWNMVQKSWLKKI
+1021 DWNMVQKSWLKKI
-1034 ENQLISSTVLGPN
+1034 ENQLLSSTVLGPN
-1047 AETAFSSNFFKRQG
+1047 AETAFSSNYFKRQG
-1061 GYKQMK
+1061 GYKQMR

>member
-1 MAIQGKIEAENMKNE
+1 MKNE

-23 ETTKKDYQQYAKL
+23 QTTEEEYRQYAKL

-50 SVAIFGNFAEQL
+50 SVAVFGNFSEQL

-85 LKYRAD
+85 LKYRGD
-91 YPPVVT
+91 YPPIVT
-97 KYLDDIRR
+97 KYLDDIRH

-113 HQFVVSKKQALEID
+113 HQFIVSKKQALEVD
-127 KKAHLIWSYFLEV
+127 KKAYIIWNYFLEV
-140 YSQDNPAKYQTPV
+140 YSQDEVKEYKTPI
-153 DQANIFQVQQ
+153 DQANIFQLQQ
-163 AQIDQLKKELEA
+163 EQIEQLKKELEEA
-175 ALNSQNPLEVSKE
+175 RKAQKPVEVSKE
-188 IREQRRKVSVNFAKK
+188 LQAKRHKISVQFAKK

-210 TRQLIDKQLQEAGWE
+210 TRQLIDRQLQQAGWE
-225 ADTEKLNNWKF
+225 ADSENLNNWKY
-236 KTEPKKGHNM
+236 KTAPQKGHNM

-299 SDYLLVDNQMGDYK
+299 SDYLLVDNDMGEYK

-336 FWDARNPKENAYA
+336 FWDARNPKESAYA

-357 DLALKLTAKNPDE
+357 DLALKLTSQNPELAD
-370 ANQDLVNDNDFPKF
+370 QDLVDDQDFPKF
-384 ADRDYQVEAIKNIE
+384 ADRDYQVEAIKSIE

-443 RNSLGKQTADAIK
+443 RNSLGQQTADAIK

-464 ISSIYG
+464 IASIYG
-470 VKELQDKLPDAST
+470 VKELKDKLPDAST

-494 KRLFYNDNEEEK
+494 KRLFYNDDKEEK

-524 AEDKELSDKEYQF
+524 AEDKELSEKEYHF

-567 QTTDIFGQPVYS
+567 QTTDIFGKPVYS

-612 KGAEIS
+612 KGAEID
-618 LFDQAS
+618 LFDQSS

-644 KRVITENFNRVVCDY
+644 KRVITESFNRVVCDY

-674 TLIFAATDAH
+674 TLIFAATDSH
-684 ADMVVRLLREA
+684 ADMVVRLLKES
-695 FKKAGNPVEDDAI
+695 FKNAGNPVDDDAI

-731 NIVVTVDLLTTGVD
+731 NIAVTVDLLTTGVD

-776 EIHKAVFNIYDAVG
+776 EIHKSVFNIYDAVG

-798 TNMKPVVKNVKHDI
+798 TNMKPVVKNVSHDV
-812 HYFVKRKDEFGISD
+812 HYFIDQKHQFEVNDNFK
-826 ISEQYQIDLSAAVDR
+826 QYQIDMTAAIDR
-841 KIKCMN
+841 KIKRMN
-847 DAKRKDFERLTEI
+847 DSKRKEFERLTEI
-860 SSIDQW
+860 NSIDQW
-866 ARDLVHLNRKAFLNE
+866 ARELPRLNNQEFLKE
-881 WKNIEQLDKL
+881 WKNFEQLDRL
-891 QGDKPK
+891 STGSHK
-897 QYISNAPDEYVGIE
+897 QYISNEPDEYLGIE
-911 RGYGQGNSDP
+911 RGYGQGNSNP

-929 KFVKEHVNTIP
+929 KFIKENVNEIP

-963 LEKNGFKEHDL
+963 LEKKGFKENDL
-974 QSAWKSANQ
+974 QTAWKNANQ

-992 FIRQAALGS
+992 FIRQAAVGS
-1001 KLVDHD
+1001 ELVDHN

-1021 NWNMVQKSWLKKI
+1021 DWNMVQKSWLKKI
-1034 ENQLISSTVLGPN
+1034 ENQLLSSTVLGPN
-1047 AETAFSSNFFKRQG
+1047 AETAFSSNYFKRQG
-1061 GYKQMK
+1061 GYKQMR

>member
-1 MAIQGKIEAENMKNE
+1 
-16 DCRMSNF
+16 MSNF
-23 ETTKKDYQQYAKL
+23 QTTEEEYRQYAKL

-50 SVAIFGNFAEQL
+50 SVAVFGNFAEQL

-85 LKYRAD
+85 LKYRGD
-91 YPPVVT
+91 YPPIVT
-97 KYLDDIRR
+97 KYLDDIRH
-105 IRNLADHD
+105 IRNLANHD
-113 HQFVVSKKQALEID
+113 HQFIVSKKQALEVD
-127 KKAHLIWSYFLEV
+127 KKAYIIWNYFLEV
-140 YSQDNPAKYQTPV
+140 YSQDEVKEYKTPI
-153 DQANIFQVQQ
+153 DQANIFQLQQ
-163 AQIDQLKKELEA
+163 EQIEQLKKELEEA
-175 ALNSQNPLEVSKE
+175 RTAQKPVEVSKE
-188 IREQRRKVSVNFAKK
+188 IQAKRHKISVQFAKK

-210 TRQLIDKQLQEAGWE
+210 TRQLIDRQLQQAGWE
-225 ADTEKLNNWKF
+225 ADSENLNNWKY
-236 KTEPKKGHNM
+236 KNAPQKGHNM
-246 AIAEWVLPN
+246 AIAEWVLQN

-294 EVPFR
+294 GVPFR
-299 SDYLLVDNQMGDYK
+299 SDYLLVDNDMGEYK

-336 FWDARNPKENAYA
+336 FWDARNPKESAYA

-357 DLALKLTAKNPDE
+357 DLALKLTSQNPELAD
-370 ANQDLVNDNDFPKF
+370 QDLVDDQDFPKF
-384 ADRDYQVEAIKNIE
+384 ADRDYQVEAIKSIE

-407 ILLAMATGT
+407 VLLAMATGT

-443 RNSLGKQTADAIK
+443 RNSLGQQTADAIK

-464 ISSIYG
+464 IASIYG
-470 VKELQDKLPDAST
+470 VKELKDKLPDAST

-494 KRLFYNDNEEEK
+494 KRLFYNDDKEEK

-524 AEDKELSDKEYQF
+524 AEDKELSEKEYHF

-567 QTTDIFGQPVYS
+567 QTTDIFGKPVYS

-612 KGAEIS
+612 KGAEID
-618 LFDQAS
+618 LFDQSS

-644 KRVITENFNRVVCDY
+644 KRVITESFNRVVCDY
-659 LAQNCLNPNDPELGK
+659 LAQNCLNPNDLELGK
-674 TLIFAATDAH
+674 TLIFAATDSH
-684 ADMVVRLLREA
+684 ADMVVRLLKES
-695 FKKAGNPVEDDAI
+695 FKNAGNPVDDDAI

-731 NIVVTVDLLTTGVD
+731 NIAVTVDLLTTGVD

-776 EIHKAVFNIYDAVG
+776 EIHKSVFNIYDAVG

-798 TNMKPVVKNVKHDI
+798 TNMKPVVKNVSHDV
-812 HYFVKRKDEFGISD
+812 HYFIDQKHQFEVNDNFK
-826 ISEQYQIDLSAAVDR
+826 QYQIDMTAAIDR
-841 KIKCMN
+841 KIKRMN
-847 DAKRKDFERLTEI
+847 DSKRKEFERLTEI
-860 SSIDQW
+860 NSIDQW
-866 ARDLVHLNRKAFLNE
+866 ARDLPRLNNQEFLKE
-881 WKNIEQLDKL
+881 WKNFEQLDRL
-891 QGDKPK
+891 STGSHK
-897 QYISNAPDEYVGIE
+897 QYISNEPDEYLGIE
-911 RGYGQGNSDP
+911 RGYGQGNSNP

-929 KFVKEHVNTIP
+929 KFIKENVNEIP

-963 LEKNGFKEHDL
+963 LEKKGFKENDL
-974 QSAWKSANQ
+974 QTAWKSANQ

-992 FIRQAALGS
+992 FIRQAAVGS
-1001 KLVDHD
+1001 ELVDHN

-1021 NWNMVQKSWLKKI
+1021 DWNMVQRQWLKRI
-1034 ENQLISSTVLGPN
+1034 ENQLLANTVLGPR
-1047 AETAFSSNFFKRQG
+1047 AEEVFNENYYFKRQG

-1067 KIFSDNA
+1067 KIFADNA

>member
-1 MAIQGKIEAENMKNE
+1 MKNE

-23 ETTKKDYQQYAKL
+23 QTTEEEYRQYAKL

-50 SVAIFGNFAEQL
+50 SVAVFGNFAEQL

-85 LKYRAD
+85 LKYRGD
-91 YPPVVT
+91 YPPIVT
-97 KYLDDIRR
+97 KYLDDIRH

-113 HQFVVSKKQALEID
+113 HQFIVSKKQALEVD
-127 KKAHLIWSYFLEV
+127 KKAYIIWNYFLEV
-140 YSQDNPAKYQTPV
+140 YSQDEVKEYKTPI
-153 DQANIFQVQQ
+153 DQANIFQLQQ
-163 AQIDQLKKELEA
+163 EQIEQLKKELEEA
-175 ALNSQNPLEVSKE
+175 REAQKPIEVSKE
-188 IREQRRKVSVNFAKK
+188 LQAKRHKVSVQFAKK

-210 TRQLIDKQLQEAGWE
+210 TRQLIDRQLQQAGWE
-225 ADTEKLNNWKF
+225 ADSENLNNWKY
-236 KTEPKKGHNM
+236 KTAPQKGHNM

-299 SDYLLVDNQMGDYK
+299 SDYLLVDNDMGEYK

-336 FWDARNPKENAYA
+336 FWDARNPKESAYA

-357 DLALKLTAKNPDE
+357 DLALKLTSQNPELADK
-370 ANQDLVNDNDFPKF
+370 DLVDDQDFPKF
-384 ADRDYQVEAIKNIE
+384 ADRDYQVEAIKSIE

-407 ILLAMATGT
+407 VLLAMATGT

-443 RNSLGKQTADAIK
+443 RNSLGQQTADAIK

-464 ISSIYG
+464 IASIYG
-470 VKELQDKLPDAST
+470 VKELKDKLPDAST

-494 KRLFYNDNEEEK
+494 KRLFYNDDKEEK

-524 AEDKELSDKEYQF
+524 AEDKELSEKEYHF

-567 QTTDIFGQPVYS
+567 QTTDIFGKPVYS

-591 VDHDAPTIIK
+591 VDQDAPTIIK

-612 KGAEIS
+612 KGAEID
-618 LFDQAS
+618 LFDQSS

-644 KRVITENFNRVVCDY
+644 KRVITESFNRVVCDY

-674 TLIFAATDAH
+674 TLIFAATDSH
-684 ADMVVRLLREA
+684 ADMVVRLLKES
-695 FKKAGNPVEDDAI
+695 FKNAGNPVDDDAI

-731 NIVVTVDLLTTGVD
+731 NIAVTVDLLTTGVD

-776 EIHKAVFNIYDAVG
+776 EIHKSVFNIYDAVG

-798 TNMKPVVKNVKHDI
+798 TNMKPVVKNVSHDV
-812 HYFVKRKDEFGISD
+812 HYFIDQKHQFEINDNFK
-826 ISEQYQIDLSAAVDR
+826 QYQIDMTAAIDR
-841 KIKCMN
+841 KIKRMN
-847 DAKRKDFERLTEI
+847 DSKRKEFERLTEI
-860 SSIDQW
+860 NSIDQW
-866 ARDLVHLNRKAFLNE
+866 ARDLPRLNNQEFLKE
-881 WKNIEQLDKL
+881 WKNFEQLDRL
-891 QGDKPK
+891 STGSHK
-897 QYISNAPDEYVGIE
+897 QYISNEPDEYLGIE
-911 RGYGQGNSDP
+911 RGYGQGNSNP

-929 KFVKEHVNTIP
+929 KFIKENVNEIP

-963 LEKNGFKEHDL
+963 LEKKGFKENDL
-974 QSAWKSANQ
+974 QTAWKNANQ

-992 FIRQAALGS
+992 FIRQAAVGS
-1001 KLVDHD
+1001 ELVDHN

-1021 NWNMVQKSWLKKI
+1021 DWNMVQKSWLKKI
-1034 ENQLISSTVLGPN
+1034 ENQLLSSTVLGPN
-1047 AETAFSSNFFKRQG
+1047 AETAFSSNYFKRQG
-1061 GYKQMK
+1061 GYKQMR

>member
-1 MAIQGKIEAENMKNE
+1 
-16 DCRMSNF
+16 MSNF
-23 ETTKKDYQQYAKL
+23 QTTEEEYRQYAKL

-50 SVAIFGNFAEQL
+50 SVAVFGNFAEQL

-85 LKYRAD
+85 LKYRGD
-91 YPPVVT
+91 YPPIVT
-97 KYLDDIRR
+97 KYLDDIRH

-113 HQFVVSKKQALEID
+113 HQFIVSKRQALEVD
-127 KKAHLIWSYFLEV
+127 KKAYIIWNYFLEV
-140 YSQDNPAKYQTPV
+140 YSQDEVKEYKTPI
-153 DQANIFQVQQ
+153 DQANIFQLQQ
-163 AQIDQLKKELEA
+163 EQIEQLKKELEEA
-175 ALNSQNPLEVSKE
+175 RKAQTPVEVSKE
-188 IREQRRKVSVNFAKK
+188 LQVKRHKISVQFAKK

-210 TRQLIDKQLQEAGWE
+210 TRQLIDRQLQQAGWE
-225 ADTEKLNNWKF
+225 ADSENLNNWKY
-236 KTEPKKGHNM
+236 KTAPQKGHNM

-299 SDYLLVDNQMGDYK
+299 SDYLLVDNDMSEYK

-336 FWDARNPKENAYA
+336 FWDARNPKESAYA

-357 DLALKLTAKNPDE
+357 DLALKLTSQNPELAD
-370 ANQDLVNDNDFPKF
+370 QDLVDDQDFPKF
-384 ADRDYQVEAIKNIE
+384 ADRDYQVEAIKSIE

-443 RNSLGKQTADAIK
+443 RNSLGQQTADAIK

-464 ISSIYG
+464 IASIYG
-470 VKELQDKLPDAST
+470 VKELKDKLPDAST

-494 KRLFYNDNEEEK
+494 KRLFYNDDKEEK

-524 AEDKELSDKEYQF
+524 AEDKELSEKEYHF

-567 QTTDIFGQPVYS
+567 QTTDIFGKPVYS

-612 KGAEIS
+612 KGAEID
-618 LFDQAS
+618 LFDQSS

-644 KRVITENFNRVVCDY
+644 KRVITESFNRVVCDY

-674 TLIFAATDAH
+674 TLIFAATDSH
-684 ADMVVRLLREA
+684 ADMVVRLLKES
-695 FKKAGNPVEDDAI
+695 FKNAGNPVDDDAI

-731 NIVVTVDLLTTGVD
+731 NIAVTVDLLTTGVD

-776 EIHKAVFNIYDAVG
+776 EIHKSVFNIYDAVG

-798 TNMKPVVKNVKHDI
+798 TNMKPVVKNVSHDV
-812 HYFVKRKDEFGISD
+812 HYFIDQKHQFEVNDNFK
-826 ISEQYQIDLSAAVDR
+826 QYQIDMTAAIDR
-841 KIKCMN
+841 KIKRMN
-847 DAKRKDFERLTEI
+847 DSKRKEFERLTEI
-860 SSIDQW
+860 NSIDQW
-866 ARDLVHLNRKAFLNE
+866 ARDLPRLNNQEFLKE
-881 WKNIEQLDKL
+881 WKNFEQLDRL
-891 QGDKPK
+891 STGSHK
-897 QYISNAPDEYVGIE
+897 QYISNEPDEYLGIE
-911 RGYGQGNSDP
+911 RGYGQGNSNP

-929 KFVKEHVNTIP
+929 KFIKENVNEIP

-963 LEKNGFKEHDL
+963 LEKKGFKENDL
-974 QSAWKSANQ
+974 QTAWKSANQ

-992 FIRQAALGS
+992 FIRQAAVGS
-1001 KLVDHD
+1001 ELVDHN

-1021 NWNMVQKSWLKKI
+1021 DWNMVQKSWLKKI
-1034 ENQLISSTVLGPN
+1034 ENQLLSSTVLGPN
-1047 AETAFSSNFFKRQG
+1047 AETAFSSNYFKRQG
-1061 GYKQMK
+1061 GYKQMR

>member
-1 MAIQGKIEAENMKNE
+1 
-16 DCRMSNF
+16 MSNF
-23 ETTKKDYQQYAKL
+23 QTTEEEYRQYAKL

-50 SVAIFGNFAEQL
+50 SVAVFGNFAEQL

-85 LKYRAD
+85 LKYRGD
-91 YPPVVT
+91 YPPIVT
-97 KYLDDIRR
+97 KYLDDIRH
-105 IRNLADHD
+105 IRNLANHD
-113 HQFVVSKKQALEID
+113 HQFIVSKKQALEVD
-127 KKAHLIWSYFLEV
+127 KKAYIIWNYFLEV
-140 YSQDNPAKYQTPV
+140 YSQDEVKEYKTPI
-153 DQANIFQVQQ
+153 DQANIFQLQQ
-163 AQIDQLKKELEA
+163 EQIEQLKKELEEA
-175 ALNSQNPLEVSKE
+175 RTAQKPVEVSKE
-188 IREQRRKVSVNFAKK
+188 IQAKRHKISVQFAKK

-210 TRQLIDKQLQEAGWE
+210 TRQLIDRQLQQAGWE
-225 ADTEKLNNWKF
+225 ADSENLNNWKY
-236 KTEPKKGHNM
+236 KNAPQKGHNM

-294 EVPFR
+294 GVPFR
-299 SDYLLVDNQMGDYK
+299 SDYLLVDNDMGEYK

-336 FWDARNPKENAYA
+336 FWDARNPKESAYA

-357 DLALKLTAKNPDE
+357 DLALKLTSQNPELAD
-370 ANQDLVNDNDFPKF
+370 QDLVDDQDFPKF
-384 ADRDYQVEAIKNIE
+384 ADRDYQVEAIKSIE

-407 ILLAMATGT
+407 VLLAMATGT

-443 RNSLGKQTADAIK
+443 RNSLGQQTADAIK

-464 ISSIYG
+464 IASIYG
-470 VKELQDKLPDAST
+470 VKELKDKLPDAST

-494 KRLFYNDNEEEK
+494 KRLFYNDDKEEK
-506 PSVGQYDFIIVDE
+506 PSVGRYDFIIVDE

-524 AEDKELSDKEYQF
+524 AEDKELSEKEYHF

-567 QTTDIFGQPVYS
+567 QTTDIFGKPVYS

-612 KGAEIS
+612 KGAEID
-618 LFDQAS
+618 LFDQSS

-644 KRVITENFNRVVCDY
+644 KRVITESFNRVVCDY

-674 TLIFAATDAH
+674 TLIFAATDSH
-684 ADMVVRLLREA
+684 ADMVVRLLKES
-695 FKKAGNPVEDDAI
+695 FKNAGNPVDDDAI

-731 NIVVTVDLLTTGVD
+731 NIAVTVDLLTTGVD

-776 EIHKAVFNIYDAVG
+776 EIHKSVFNIYDAVG

-798 TNMKPVVKNVKHDI
+798 TNMKPVVKNVSHDV
-812 HYFVKRKDEFGISD
+812 HYFIDQKHQFEVNDNFK
-826 ISEQYQIDLSAAVDR
+826 QYQIDMTAAIDR
-841 KIKCMN
+841 KIKRMN
-847 DAKRKDFERLTEI
+847 DSKRKEFERLTEI
-860 SSIDQW
+860 NSIDQW
-866 ARDLVHLNRKAFLNE
+866 ARDLPRLNNQEFLKE
-881 WKNIEQLDKL
+881 WKNFEQLDRL
-891 QGDKPK
+891 STGSHK
-897 QYISNAPDEYVGIE
+897 QYISNEPDEYLGIE
-911 RGYGQGNSDP
+911 RGYGQGNSNP

-929 KFVKEHVNTIP
+929 KFIKENVNEIP

-963 LEKNGFKEHDL
+963 LEKKGFKENDL
-974 QSAWKSANQ
+974 QTAWKSANQ

-992 FIRQAALGS
+992 FIRQAAVGS
-1001 KLVDHD
+1001 ELVDHN

-1021 NWNMVQKSWLKKI
+1021 DWNMVQRQWLKRI
-1034 ENQLISSTVLGPN
+1034 ENQLLANTVLGPR
-1047 AETAFSSNFFKRQG
+1047 AEEVFNENYYFKRQG

-1067 KIFSDNA
+1067 KIFADNA

>member
-1 MAIQGKIEAENMKNE
+1 MKNE

-23 ETTKKDYQQYAKL
+23 QTTEEEYRQYAKL

-50 SVAIFGNFAEQL
+50 SVAVFGNFAEQL

-85 LKYRAD
+85 LKYRGD
-91 YPPVVT
+91 YPPIVT
-97 KYLDDIRR
+97 KYLDDIRH

-113 HQFVVSKKQALEID
+113 HQFIVSKKQALEVD
-127 KKAHLIWSYFLEV
+127 KKAYIIWNYFLEV
-140 YSQDNPAKYQTPV
+140 YSQDEVNEYKTPI
-153 DQANIFQVQQ
+153 DQANIFQLQQ
-163 AQIDQLKKELEA
+163 EQIEQLKKELEEA
-175 ALNSQNPLEVSKE
+175 RKAQKPVEVSKE
-188 IREQRRKVSVNFAKK
+188 IQAKRHKISVQFAKK

-210 TRQLIDKQLQEAGWE
+210 TRQLIDRQLQQAGWE
-225 ADTEKLNNWKF
+225 ADSENLNNWKY
-236 KTEPKKGHNM
+236 KTAPQKGHNM

-255 GQRADYALF
+255 GQRTDYALF

-299 SDYLLVDNQMGDYK
+299 SDYLLVGNDMGEYK

-336 FWDARNPKENAYA
+336 FWDARNPKESAYA

-357 DLALKLTAKNPDE
+357 DLALKLTSQNPELADK
-370 ANQDLVNDNDFPKF
+370 DLVDDQDFPRF
-384 ADRDYQVEAIKNIE
+384 ADRDYQVEAIKSIE

-443 RNSLGKQTADAIK
+443 RNSLGQQTADAIK

-464 ISSIYG
+464 IASIYG
-470 VKELQDKLPDAST
+470 VKELKDKLPDAST

-494 KRLFYNDNEEEK
+494 KRLFYNDDKEEK

-524 AEDKELSDKEYQF
+524 AEDKELSEKEYHF

-567 QTTDIFGQPVYS
+567 QTTDIFGKPVYS

-612 KGAEIS
+612 KGAEID
-618 LFDQAS
+618 LFDQSS

-644 KRVITENFNRVVCDY
+644 KRVITESFNRVVCDY
-659 LAQNCLNPNDPELGK
+659 LAQNCLNPNDPELEK
-674 TLIFAATDAH
+674 TLIFAATDSH
-684 ADMVVRLLREA
+684 ADMVVRLLKES
-695 FKKAGNPVEDDAI
+695 FKNAGNPVDDDAI

-731 NIVVTVDLLTTGVD
+731 NIAVTVDLLTTGVD

-776 EIHKAVFNIYDAVG
+776 EIHKSVFNIYDAVG

-798 TNMKPVVKNVKHDI
+798 TNMKPVVKNVSHDV
-812 HYFVKRKDEFGISD
+812 HYFIDQKHQFEVNDNFK
-826 ISEQYQIDLSAAVDR
+826 QYQIDMTAAIDR
-841 KIKCMN
+841 KIKRMN
-847 DAKRKDFERLTEI
+847 DSKRKEFERLTEI
-860 SSIDQW
+860 NSIDQW
-866 ARDLVHLNRKAFLNE
+866 ARDLPRLNNQEFLKE
-881 WKNIEQLDKL
+881 WKNFEQLDRL
-891 QGDKPK
+891 STGSHK
-897 QYISNAPDEYVGIE
+897 QYISNEPDEYLGIE
-911 RGYGQGNSDP
+911 RGYGQGNSNP

-929 KFVKEHVNTIP
+929 KFIKENVNEIP

-963 LEKNGFKEHDL
+963 LEKKGFKENDL
-974 QSAWKSANQ
+974 QTAWKSANQ

-992 FIRQAALGS
+992 FIRQAAVGS
-1001 KLVDHD
+1001 ELVDHN

-1021 NWNMVQKSWLKKI
+1021 DWNMVQKSWLKKI
-1034 ENQLISSTVLGPN
+1034 ENQLLSSTVLGPN
-1047 AETAFSSNFFKRQG
+1047 AETAFSSNYFKRQG
-1061 GYKQMK
+1061 GYKQMR

>member
-1 MAIQGKIEAENMKNE
+1 MKNE

-23 ETTKKDYQQYAKL
+23 QTTEEEYRQYAKL

-50 SVAIFGNFAEQL
+50 SVAVFGNFAEQL

-85 LKYRAD
+85 LKYRGD
-91 YPPVVT
+91 YPPIVT
-97 KYLDDIRR
+97 KYLDDIRN

-113 HQFVVSKKQALEID
+113 HQFIVSKKQALEVD
-127 KKAHLIWSYFLEV
+127 KKAYIIWNYFLEV
-140 YSQDNPAKYQTPV
+140 YSQDEVKEYKTPI
-153 DQANIFQVQQ
+153 DQANIFQLQQ
-163 AQIDQLKKELEA
+163 EQIEQLKKELEEA
-175 ALNSQNPLEVSKE
+175 RKAKKPVEVSKE
-188 IREQRRKVSVNFAKK
+188 IQAKRHKISVQFAKK

-210 TRQLIDKQLQEAGWE
+210 TRQLIDRQLQQAGWE
-225 ADTEKLNNWKF
+225 ADSENLNNWKY
-236 KTEPKKGHNM
+236 KTAPQKGHNM

-299 SDYLLVDNQMGDYK
+299 SDYLLVDNDMGEYK

-336 FWDARNPKENAYA
+336 FWDARNPKESAYA

-357 DLALKLTAKNPDE
+357 DLALKLTSQNPELAD
-370 ANQDLVNDNDFPKF
+370 QDLVDDQDFPKF
-384 ADRDYQVEAIKNIE
+384 ADRDYQVEAIKSIE

-443 RNSLGKQTADAIK
+443 RNSLGQQTADAIK

-464 ISSIYG
+464 IASIYG
-470 VKELQDKLPDAST
+470 VKELKDKLPDAST

-494 KRLFYNDNEEEK
+494 KRLFYNDDKEEK

-524 AEDKELSDKEYQF
+524 AEDKELSEKEYHF

-567 QTTDIFGQPVYS
+567 QTTDIFGKPVYS

-612 KGAEIS
+612 KGAEID
-618 LFDQAS
+618 LFDQSS

-644 KRVITENFNRVVCDY
+644 KRVITESFNRVVCDY

-674 TLIFAATDAH
+674 TLIFAATDSH
-684 ADMVVRLLREA
+684 ADMVVRLLKES
-695 FKKAGNPVEDDAI
+695 FKNAGNPVDDDAI

-731 NIVVTVDLLTTGVD
+731 NIAVTVDLLTTGVD

-776 EIHKAVFNIYDAVG
+776 EIHKSVFNIYDAVG

-798 TNMKPVVKNVKHDI
+798 TNMKPVVKNVSHDV
-812 HYFVKRKDEFGISD
+812 HYFVDQKHQFEVNDNFK
-826 ISEQYQIDLSAAVDR
+826 QYQIDMTAAIDR
-841 KIKCMN
+841 KIKRMN
-847 DAKRKDFERLTEI
+847 DSKRKEFERLTEI
-860 SSIDQW
+860 NSIDQW
-866 ARDLVHLNRKAFLNE
+866 ARDLPRLNNQEFLKE
-881 WKNIEQLDKL
+881 WKNFEQLDRL
-891 QGDKPK
+891 STGSQK
-897 QYISNAPDEYVGIE
+897 QYISNEPDEYLGIE
-911 RGYGQGNSDP
+911 RGYGQGNSNP

-929 KFVKEHVNTIP
+929 KFIKENVNEIP

-963 LEKNGFKEHDL
+963 LEKKGFKENDL
-974 QSAWKSANQ
+974 QTAWKSANQ

-992 FIRQAALGS
+992 FIRQAAVGS
-1001 KLVDHD
+1001 ELVDHN

-1021 NWNMVQKSWLKKI
+1021 DWNMVQKSWLKKI
-1034 ENQLISSTVLGPN
+1034 ENQLLSSTVLGPN
-1047 AETAFSSNFFKRQG
+1047 AETAFSSNYFKRQG
-1061 GYKQMK
+1061 GYKQMR

>member
-1 MAIQGKIEAENMKNE
+1 MKNE

-23 ETTKKDYQQYAKL
+23 QTTEEEYRQYAKL

-50 SVAIFGNFAEQL
+50 SVAVFGNFAEQL

-85 LKYRAD
+85 LKYRGD
-91 YPPVVT
+91 YPPIVT
-97 KYLDDIRR
+97 KYLDDIRN

-113 HQFVVSKKQALEID
+113 HQFIVSKRQALEVD
-127 KKAHLIWSYFLEV
+127 KKAYIIWNYFLEV
-140 YSQDNPAKYQTPV
+140 YSQDEVKEYKTPI
-153 DQANIFQVQQ
+153 DQANIFQLQQ
-163 AQIDQLKKELEA
+163 EQIEQLKKELEEA
-175 ALNSQNPLEVSKE
+175 RKAQTPVEVSKE
-188 IREQRRKVSVNFAKK
+188 LQVKRHKISVQFAKK

-210 TRQLIDKQLQEAGWE
+210 TRQLIDRQLQQAGWE
-225 ADTEKLNNWKF
+225 ADSENLNNWKY
-236 KTEPKKGHNM
+236 KTAPQKGHNM

-299 SDYLLVDNQMGDYK
+299 SDYLLVDNDMGEYK

-336 FWDARNPKENAYA
+336 FWDARNPKDSAYD

-357 DLALKLTAKNPDE
+357 DLALKLTSQNPELAD
-370 ANQDLVNDNDFPKF
+370 QDLVDDQDFPKF
-384 ADRDYQVEAIKNIE
+384 ADRDYQVEAIKSIE

-443 RNSLGKQTADAIK
+443 RNSLGQQTADAIK

-464 ISSIYG
+464 IASIYG
-470 VKELQDKLPDAST
+470 VKELKDKLPDAST

-494 KRLFYNDNEEEK
+494 KRLFYNDDKEEK

-524 AEDKELSDKEYQF
+524 AEDKELSEKEYHF

-567 QTTDIFGQPVYS
+567 QTTDIFGKPVYS

-612 KGAEIS
+612 KGAEID
-618 LFDQAS
+618 LFDQSS

-644 KRVITENFNRVVCDY
+644 KRVITESFNRVVCDY

-674 TLIFAATDAH
+674 TLIFAATDSH
-684 ADMVVRLLREA
+684 ADMVVRLLKES
-695 FKKAGNPVEDDAI
+695 FKNAGNPVDDDAI

-731 NIVVTVDLLTTGVD
+731 NIAVTVDLLTTGVD

-776 EIHKAVFNIYDAVG
+776 EIHKSVFNIYDAVG

-798 TNMKPVVKNVKHDI
+798 TNMKPVVKNVSHDV
-812 HYFVKRKDEFGISD
+812 HYFIDQKHQFEINDNFK
-826 ISEQYQIDLSAAVDR
+826 QYQIDMTAAIDR
-841 KIKCMN
+841 KIKRMN
-847 DAKRKDFERLTEI
+847 DSKRKEFERLTEI
-860 SSIDQW
+860 NSIDQW
-866 ARDLVHLNRKAFLNE
+866 ARDLPRLNNQEFLKE
-881 WKNIEQLDKL
+881 WKNFEQLDRL
-891 QGDKPK
+891 STGSQK
-897 QYISNAPDEYVGIE
+897 QYISNEPDEYLGIE
-911 RGYGQGNSDP
+911 RGYGQGNSNP

-929 KFVKEHVNTIP
+929 KFIKENVNEIP

-963 LEKNGFKEHDL
+963 LEKKGFKENDL
-974 QSAWKSANQ
+974 QTAWKNANQ

-992 FIRQAALGS
+992 FIRQAAVGS
-1001 KLVDHD
+1001 ELVDHN

-1021 NWNMVQKSWLKKI
+1021 DWNMVQKSWLKKI
-1034 ENQLISSTVLGPN
+1034 ENQLLSSTVLGPN
-1047 AETAFSSNFFKRQG
+1047 AETAFSSNYFKRQG
-1061 GYKQMK
+1061 GYKQMR

-1074 DQIIYV
+1074 DKIIYV

>member
-1 MAIQGKIEAENMKNE
+1 MKNE

-23 ETTKKDYQQYAKL
+23 QTTEEEYRQYAKL

-50 SVAIFGNFAEQL
+50 SVAVFGNFAEQL

-85 LKYRAD
+85 LKYRGD
-91 YPPVVT
+91 YPPIVT
-97 KYLDDIRR
+97 KYLDDIRH

-113 HQFVVSKKQALEID
+113 HQFIVSKKQALEVD
-127 KKAHLIWSYFLEV
+127 KKAYIIWNYFLEV
-140 YSQDNPAKYQTPV
+140 YSQDEVKEYKTPI
-153 DQANIFQVQQ
+153 DQANIFQLQQ
-163 AQIDQLKKELEA
+163 EQIEQLKKELEEA
-175 ALNSQNPLEVSKE
+175 RKAQKPIEVSKE
-188 IREQRRKVSVNFAKK
+188 LQAKRHKVSVQFAKK

-210 TRQLIDKQLQEAGWE
+210 TRQLIDRQLQQAGWE
-225 ADTEKLNNWKF
+225 ADSENLNNWKY
-236 KTEPKKGHNM
+236 KTAPQKGHNM

-299 SDYLLVDNQMGDYK
+299 SDYLLVDNDMGEYK

-336 FWDARNPKENAYA
+336 FWDARNPKESAYA

-357 DLALKLTAKNPDE
+357 DLALKLTSQNPEMADK
-370 ANQDLVNDNDFPKF
+370 DLVDDQDFPRF
-384 ADRDYQVEAIKNIE
+384 ADRDYQVEAIKSIE

-443 RNSLGKQTADAIK
+443 RNSLGQQTADAIK

-464 ISSIYG
+464 IASIYG
-470 VKELQDKLPDAST
+470 VKELKDKLPDAST

-494 KRLFYNDNEEEK
+494 KRLFYNDDKEEK

-524 AEDKELSDKEYQF
+524 AEDKELSEKEYHF

-567 QTTDIFGQPVYS
+567 QTTDIFGKPVYS

-612 KGAEIS
+612 KGAEID

-644 KRVITENFNRVVCDY
+644 KRVITESFNRVVCDY

-674 TLIFAATDAH
+674 TLIFAATDSH
-684 ADMVVRLLREA
+684 ADMVVRLLKES
-695 FKKAGNPVEDDAI
+695 FKNAGNPVDDDAI

-731 NIVVTVDLLTTGVD
+731 NIAVTVDLLTTGVD

-776 EIHKAVFNIYDAVG
+776 EIHKSVFNIYDAVG

-798 TNMKPVVKNVKHDI
+798 TNMKPVVKNVSHDV
-812 HYFVKRKDEFGISD
+812 HYFIDQKHQFEINDNFK
-826 ISEQYQIDLSAAVDR
+826 QYQIDMTAAIDR
-841 KIKCMN
+841 KIKRMN
-847 DAKRKDFERLTEI
+847 DSKRKEFEHLTEI
-860 SSIDQW
+860 NSIDQW
-866 ARDLVHLNRKAFLNE
+866 ARDLPRLNNQEFLKE
-881 WKNIEQLDKL
+881 WKNFEQLDRL
-891 QGDKPK
+891 STGSQK
-897 QYISNAPDEYVGIE
+897 QYISNEPDEYLDIE
-911 RGYGQGNSDP
+911 RGYGQGNSNP

-929 KFVKEHVNTIP
+929 KFIKENVNEIP

-963 LEKNGFKEHDL
+963 LEKKGFKENDL
-974 QSAWKSANQ
+974 QTAWKSANQ

-992 FIRQAALGS
+992 FIRQAAVGS
-1001 KLVDHD
+1001 ELVDHN

-1021 NWNMVQKSWLKKI
+1021 DWNMVQRQWLKRI
-1034 ENQLISSTVLGPN
+1034 ENQLLANTVLGPR
-1047 AETAFSSNFFKRQG
+1047 AEEVFNENYYFKRQG

-1067 KIFSDNA
+1067 KIFADNA

>member
-1 MAIQGKIEAENMKNE
+1 
-16 DCRMSNF
+16 MSNF
-23 ETTKKDYQQYAKL
+23 QTTEEEYRQYAKL

-50 SVAIFGNFAEQL
+50 SVAVFGNFSEQL

-85 LKYRAD
+85 LKYRGD
-91 YPPVVT
+91 YPPIVT
-97 KYLDDIRR
+97 KYLDDIRH

-113 HQFVVSKKQALEID
+113 HQFIVSKKQALEVD
-127 KKAHLIWSYFLEV
+127 KKAYIIWNYFLEV
-140 YSQDNPAKYQTPV
+140 YSQDEVKEYKTPI
-153 DQANIFQVQQ
+153 DQANIFQLQQ
-163 AQIDQLKKELEA
+163 EQIEQLKKELEETRKA
-175 ALNSQNPLEVSKE
+175 QTPVEVSKE
-188 IREQRRKVSVNFAKK
+188 LQVKRHKISVQFAKK

-210 TRQLIDKQLQEAGWE
+210 TRQLIDRQLQQAGWE
-225 ADTEKLNNWKF
+225 ADSENLNNWKY
-236 KTEPKKGHNM
+236 KTAPQKGHNM

-299 SDYLLVDNQMGDYK
+299 SDYLLVDNDMGEYK

-336 FWDARNPKENAYA
+336 FWDARNPKESAYA

-357 DLALKLTAKNPDE
+357 DLALKLTSQNPELAD
-370 ANQDLVNDNDFPKF
+370 QDLVDDQDFPKF
-384 ADRDYQVEAIKNIE
+384 ADRDYQVEAIKSIE

-443 RNSLGKQTADAIK
+443 RNSLGQQTADAIK

-464 ISSIYG
+464 IASIYG
-470 VKELQDKLPDAST
+470 VKELKDKLPDAST

-494 KRLFYNDNEEEK
+494 KRLFYNDDKEEK

-524 AEDKELSDKEYQF
+524 AEDKELSEKEYHF

-567 QTTDIFGQPVYS
+567 QTTDIFGKPVYS

-612 KGAEIS
+612 KGAEID
-618 LFDQAS
+618 LFDQSS

-644 KRVITENFNRVVCDY
+644 KRVITESFNRVVCDY

-674 TLIFAATDAH
+674 TLIFAATDSH
-684 ADMVVRLLREA
+684 ADMVVRLLKES
-695 FKKAGNPVEDDAI
+695 FKNAGNPVDDDAI

-731 NIVVTVDLLTTGVD
+731 NIAVTVDLLTTGVD

-776 EIHKAVFNIYDAVG
+776 EIHKSVFNIYDAVG

-798 TNMKPVVKNVKHDI
+798 TNMKPVVKNVSHDV
-812 HYFVKRKDEFGISD
+812 HYFIDQKHQFEVNDNFK
-826 ISEQYQIDLSAAVDR
+826 QYQIDMTAAIDR
-841 KIKCMN
+841 KIKRMN
-847 DAKRKDFERLTEI
+847 DSKRKEFEHLTEI
-860 SSIDQW
+860 NSIDQW
-866 ARDLVHLNRKAFLNE
+866 ARDLPRLNNQEFLKE
-881 WKNIEQLDKL
+881 WKNFEQLDRL
-891 QGDKPK
+891 STGSQK
-897 QYISNAPDEYVGIE
+897 QYISNEPDEYLGIE
-911 RGYGQGNSDP
+911 RGYGQGNSNP

-929 KFVKEHVNTIP
+929 KFIKENVNEIP

-963 LEKNGFKEHDL
+963 LEKKGFKENDL
-974 QSAWKSANQ
+974 QTAWKNANQ

-992 FIRQAALGS
+992 FIRQAAVGS
-1001 KLVDHD
+1001 ELVDHN

-1021 NWNMVQKSWLKKI
+1021 DWNMVQKSWLKKI
-1034 ENQLISSTVLGPN
+1034 ENQLLSSTVLGPN
-1047 AETAFSSNFFKRQG
+1047 AETAFSSNYFKRQG
-1061 GYKQMK
+1061 GYKQMR

>member
-1 MAIQGKIEAENMKNE
+1 MKNE

-23 ETTKKDYQQYAKL
+23 QTTEEEYRQYAKL

-50 SVAIFGNFAEQL
+50 SVAVFGNFAEQL

-85 LKYRAD
+85 LKYRGD
-91 YPPVVT
+91 YPPIVT
-97 KYLDDIRR
+97 KYLDDIRN

-113 HQFVVSKKQALEID
+113 HQFIVSKRQALEVD
-127 KKAHLIWSYFLEV
+127 KKAYIIWNYFLEV
-140 YSQDNPAKYQTPV
+140 YSQDEVKEYKTPI
-153 DQANIFQVQQ
+153 DQANIFQLQQ
-163 AQIDQLKKELEA
+163 EQIEQLKKELEETRKA
-175 ALNSQNPLEVSKE
+175 QTPVEVSKE
-188 IREQRRKVSVNFAKK
+188 LQVKRHKISVQFAKK

-210 TRQLIDKQLQEAGWE
+210 TRQLIDRQLQQAGWE
-225 ADTEKLNNWKF
+225 ADSENLNNWKY
-236 KTEPKKGHNM
+236 KTAPQKGHNM

-299 SDYLLVDNQMGDYK
+299 SDYLLVDNDMGEYK

-336 FWDARNPKENAYA
+336 FWDARNPKESAYA

-357 DLALKLTAKNPDE
+357 DLALKLTSQNPELAD
-370 ANQDLVNDNDFPKF
+370 QDLVDDQDFPKF
-384 ADRDYQVEAIKNIE
+384 ADRDYQVEAIKSIE

-443 RNSLGKQTADAIK
+443 RNSLGQQTADAIK

-464 ISSIYG
+464 IASIYG
-470 VKELQDKLPDAST
+470 VKELKDKLPDAST

-494 KRLFYNDNEEEK
+494 KRLFYNDDKEEK

-524 AEDKELSDKEYQF
+524 AEDKELSEKEYHF

-567 QTTDIFGQPVYS
+567 QTTDIFGKPVYS

-612 KGAEIS
+612 KGAEID
-618 LFDQAS
+618 LFDQSS

-644 KRVITENFNRVVCDY
+644 KRVITESFNRVVCDY

-674 TLIFAATDAH
+674 TLIFAATDSH
-684 ADMVVRLLREA
+684 ADMVVRLLKES
-695 FKKAGNPVEDDAI
+695 FKNAGNPVDDDAI

-731 NIVVTVDLLTTGVD
+731 NIAVTVDLLTTGVD

-776 EIHKAVFNIYDAVG
+776 EIHKSVFNIYDAVG

-798 TNMKPVVKNVKHDI
+798 TNMKPVVKNVSHDV
-812 HYFVKRKDEFGISD
+812 HYFIDQKHQFEVNDNFK
-826 ISEQYQIDLSAAVDR
+826 QYQIDMTAAIDR
-841 KIKCMN
+841 KIKRMN
-847 DAKRKDFERLTEI
+847 DSKRKEFEHLTEI
-860 SSIDQW
+860 NSIDQW
-866 ARDLVHLNRKAFLNE
+866 ARDLPRLNNQEFLKE
-881 WKNIEQLDKL
+881 WKNFEQLDRL
-891 QGDKPK
+891 STGSQK
-897 QYISNAPDEYVGIE
+897 QYISNEPDEYLGIE
-911 RGYGQGNSDP
+911 RGYGQGNSNP

-929 KFVKEHVNTIP
+929 KFIKENVNEIP

-963 LEKNGFKEHDL
+963 LEKKGFKENDL
-974 QSAWKSANQ
+974 QTAWKNANQ

-992 FIRQAALGS
+992 FIRQAAVGS
-1001 KLVDHD
+1001 ELVDHN

-1021 NWNMVQKSWLKKI
+1021 DWNMVQKSWLKKI
-1034 ENQLISSTVLGPN
+1034 ENQLLSSTVLGPN
-1047 AETAFSSNFFKRQG
+1047 AETAFSSTYFKRQG
-1061 GYKQMK
+1061 GYKQMR
-1067 KIFSDNA
+1067 KIFLDNA

>member
-1 MAIQGKIEAENMKNE
+1 
-16 DCRMSNF
+16 MSNF
-23 ETTKKDYQQYAKL
+23 QTTEEEYRQYAKL

-50 SVAIFGNFAEQL
+50 SVAVFGNFAEQL

-85 LKYRAD
+85 LKYRGD
-91 YPPVVT
+91 YPPIVT
-97 KYLDDIRR
+97 KYLDDIRH
-105 IRNLADHD
+105 IRNLANHD
-113 HQFVVSKKQALEID
+113 HQFIVSKKQALEVD
-127 KKAHLIWSYFLEV
+127 KKAYIIWNYFLEV
-140 YSQDNPAKYQTPV
+140 YSQDEVKEYKTPI
-153 DQANIFQVQQ
+153 DQANIFQLQQ
-163 AQIDQLKKELEA
+163 EQIEQLKKELEEA
-175 ALNSQNPLEVSKE
+175 RTAQKPVEVSKE
-188 IREQRRKVSVNFAKK
+188 IQAKRHKISVQFAKK

-210 TRQLIDKQLQEAGWE
+210 TRQLIDRQLQQAGWE
-225 ADTEKLNNWKF
+225 ADSENLNNWKY
-236 KTEPKKGHNM
+236 KNAPQKGHNM

-264 KGLEFYGIV
+264 KGIEFYGIV

-294 EVPFR
+294 GVPFR
-299 SDYLLVDNQMGDYK
+299 SDYLLVDNDMGEYK

-336 FWDARNPKENAYA
+336 FWDARNPKESAYA

-357 DLALKLTAKNPDE
+357 DLALKLTSQNPELAD
-370 ANQDLVNDNDFPKF
+370 QDLVDDQDFPKF
-384 ADRDYQVEAIKNIE
+384 ADRDYQVEAIKSIE

-407 ILLAMATGT
+407 VLLAMATGT

-443 RNSLGKQTADAIK
+443 RNSLGQQTADAIK

-464 ISSIYG
+464 IASIYG
-470 VKELQDKLPDAST
+470 VKELKDKLPDAST

-494 KRLFYNDNEEEK
+494 KRLFYNDDKEEK

-524 AEDKELSDKEYQF
+524 AEDKELSEKEYHF

-567 QTTDIFGQPVYS
+567 QTTDIFGKPVYS

-612 KGAEIS
+612 KGAEID
-618 LFDQAS
+618 LFDQSS

-644 KRVITENFNRVVCDY
+644 KRVITESFNRVVCDY
-659 LAQNCLNPNDPELGK
+659 LAQNCLNPNDLELGK
-674 TLIFAATDAH
+674 TLIFAATDSH
-684 ADMVVRLLREA
+684 ADMVVRLLKES
-695 FKKAGNPVEDDAI
+695 FKNAGNPVDDDAI

-731 NIVVTVDLLTTGVD
+731 NIAVTVDLLTTGVD

-776 EIHKAVFNIYDAVG
+776 EIHKSVFNIYDAVG

-798 TNMKPVVKNVKHDI
+798 TNMKPVVKNVSHDV
-812 HYFVKRKDEFGISD
+812 HYFIDQKHQFEVNDNFK
-826 ISEQYQIDLSAAVDR
+826 QYQIDMTAAIDR
-841 KIKCMN
+841 KIKRMN
-847 DAKRKDFERLTEI
+847 DSKRKEFERLTEI
-860 SSIDQW
+860 NSIDQW
-866 ARDLVHLNRKAFLNE
+866 ARDLPRLNNQEFLKE
-881 WKNIEQLDKL
+881 WKNFEQLDRL
-891 QGDKPK
+891 STGSHK
-897 QYISNAPDEYVGIE
+897 QYISNEPDEYLGIE
-911 RGYGQGNSDP
+911 RGYGQGNSNP

-929 KFVKEHVNTIP
+929 KFIKENVNEIP

-963 LEKNGFKEHDL
+963 LEKKGFKENDL
-974 QSAWKSANQ
+974 QTAWKSANQ

-992 FIRQAALGS
+992 FIRQAAVGS
-1001 KLVDHD
+1001 ELVDHN

-1021 NWNMVQKSWLKKI
+1021 DWNMVQRQWLKRI
-1034 ENQLISSTVLGPN
+1034 ENQLLANTVLGPR
-1047 AETAFSSNFFKRQG
+1047 AEEVFNENYYFKRQG

-1067 KIFSDNA
+1067 KIFADNA

>member
-1 MAIQGKIEAENMKNE
+1 
-16 DCRMSNF
+16 MSNF
-23 ETTKKDYQQYAKL
+23 QTTEEEYRQYAKL

-50 SVAIFGNFAEQL
+50 SVAVFGNFAEQL

-85 LKYRAD
+85 LKYRGD
-91 YPPVVT
+91 YPPIVT
-97 KYLDDIRR
+97 KYLDDIRN

-113 HQFVVSKKQALEID
+113 HQFIVSKRQALEVD
-127 KKAHLIWSYFLEV
+127 KKAYIIWNYFLEV
-140 YSQDNPAKYQTPV
+140 YSQDEVKEYKTPI
-153 DQANIFQVQQ
+153 DQANIFQLQQ
-163 AQIDQLKKELEA
+163 EQIEQLKKELEEA
-175 ALNSQNPLEVSKE
+175 RKAQKPVEVSKE
-188 IREQRRKVSVNFAKK
+188 LQAKRHKISVQFAKK

-210 TRQLIDKQLQEAGWE
+210 TRQLIDRQLQQAGWE
-225 ADTEKLNNWKF
+225 ADSENLNNWKY
-236 KTEPKKGHNM
+236 KTAPQKGHNM

-299 SDYLLVDNQMGDYK
+299 SDYLLVDNDMGEYK

-336 FWDARNPKENAYA
+336 FWDARNPKESAYA

-357 DLALKLTAKNPDE
+357 DLALKLTSQNPELAD
-370 ANQDLVNDNDFPKF
+370 QDLVDDQDFPKF
-384 ADRDYQVEAIKNIE
+384 ADRDYQVEAIKSIE

-443 RNSLGKQTADAIK
+443 RNSLGQQTADAIK

-464 ISSIYG
+464 IASIYG
-470 VKELQDKLPDAST
+470 VKELKDKLPDAST

-494 KRLFYNDNEEEK
+494 KRLFYNDDKEEK

-524 AEDKELSDKEYQF
+524 AEDKELSEKEYHF

-567 QTTDIFGQPVYS
+567 QTTDIFGKPVYS

-612 KGAEIS
+612 KGAEID
-618 LFDQAS
+618 LFDQSS

-644 KRVITENFNRVVCDY
+644 KRVITESFNRVVCDY

-674 TLIFAATDAH
+674 TLIFAATDSH
-684 ADMVVRLLREA
+684 ADMVVRLLKES
-695 FKKAGNPVEDDAI
+695 FKNAGNPVDDDAI

-731 NIVVTVDLLTTGVD
+731 NIAVTVDLLTTGVD

-776 EIHKAVFNIYDAVG
+776 EIHKSVFNIYDAVG

-798 TNMKPVVKNVKHDI
+798 TNMKPVVKNVSHDV
-812 HYFVKRKDEFGISD
+812 HYFIDQKHQFEVNDNFK
-826 ISEQYQIDLSAAVDR
+826 QYQIDMTAAIDR
-841 KIKCMN
+841 KIKRMN
-847 DAKRKDFERLTEI
+847 DSKRKEFEHLTEI
-860 SSIDQW
+860 NSIDQW
-866 ARDLVHLNRKAFLNE
+866 ARDLPRLNNQEFLKE
-881 WKNIEQLDKL
+881 WKNFEQLDRL
-891 QGDKPK
+891 STGSQK
-897 QYISNAPDEYVGIE
+897 QYISNEPDEYLGIE
-911 RGYGQGNSDP
+911 RGYGQGNSNP

-929 KFVKEHVNTIP
+929 KFIKENVNEIP

-963 LEKNGFKEHDL
+963 LEKKGFKENDL
-974 QSAWKSANQ
+974 QTAWKNANQ

-992 FIRQAALGS
+992 FIRQAAVGS
-1001 KLVDHD
+1001 ELVDHN

-1021 NWNMVQKSWLKKI
+1021 DWNMVQKSWLKKI
-1034 ENQLISSTVLGPN
+1034 ENQLLSSTVLGPN
-1047 AETAFSSNFFKRQG
+1047 AETAFSSNYFKRQG
-1061 GYKQMK
+1061 GYKQMR

>member
-1 MAIQGKIEAENMKNE
+1 MKNE

-23 ETTKKDYQQYAKL
+23 QTTEEEYRQYAKL

-50 SVAIFGNFAEQL
+50 SVAVFGNFAEQL

-85 LKYRAD
+85 LKYRGD
-91 YPPVVT
+91 YPPIVT
-97 KYLDDIRR
+97 KYLDDIRH
-105 IRNLADHD
+105 IRNLANHD
-113 HQFVVSKKQALEID
+113 HQFIVSKKQALEVD
-127 KKAHLIWSYFLEV
+127 KKAYIIWNYFLEV
-140 YSQDNPAKYQTPV
+140 YSQDEVKEYKTPIA
-153 DQANIFQVQQ
+153 QANIFQLQQ
-163 AQIDQLKKELEA
+163 EQIEQLKKELEEA
-175 ALNSQNPLEVSKE
+175 RTAQKPVEVSKE
-188 IREQRRKVSVNFAKK
+188 IQAKRHKISVQFAKK

-210 TRQLIDKQLQEAGWE
+210 TRQLIDRQLQQAGWE
-225 ADTEKLNNWKF
+225 ADSENLNNWKY
-236 KTEPKKGHNM
+236 KNAPQKGHNM

-294 EVPFR
+294 GVPFR
-299 SDYLLVDNQMGDYK
+299 SDYLLVDNDMGEYK

-336 FWDARNPKENAYA
+336 FWDARNPKESAYA

-357 DLALKLTAKNPDE
+357 DLALKLTSQNPELAD
-370 ANQDLVNDNDFPKF
+370 QDLVDDQDFPKF
-384 ADRDYQVEAIKNIE
+384 ADRDYQVEAIKSIE

-407 ILLAMATGT
+407 VLLAMATGT

-443 RNSLGKQTADAIK
+443 RNSLGQQTADAIK

-464 ISSIYG
+464 IASIYG
-470 VKELQDKLPDAST
+470 VKELKDKLPDAST

-494 KRLFYNDNEEEK
+494 KRLFYNDDKEEK

-524 AEDKELSDKEYQF
+524 AEDKELSEKEYHF

-567 QTTDIFGQPVYS
+567 QTTDIFGKPVYS

-612 KGAEIS
+612 KGAEID
-618 LFDQAS
+618 LFDQSS

-644 KRVITENFNRVVCDY
+644 KRVITESFNRVVCDY

-674 TLIFAATDAH
+674 TLIFAATDSH
-684 ADMVVRLLREA
+684 ADMVVRLLKES
-695 FKKAGNPVEDDAI
+695 FKNAGNPVDDDAI

-731 NIVVTVDLLTTGVD
+731 NIAVTVDLLTTGVD

-776 EIHKAVFNIYDAVG
+776 EIHKSVFNIYDAVG

-798 TNMKPVVKNVKHDI
+798 TNMKPVVKNVSHDV
-812 HYFVKRKDEFGISD
+812 HYFIDQKHQFEVNDNFK
-826 ISEQYQIDLSAAVDR
+826 QYQIDMTAAIDR
-841 KIKCMN
+841 KIKRMN
-847 DAKRKDFERLTEI
+847 DSKRKEFERLTEI
-860 SSIDQW
+860 NSIDQW
-866 ARDLVHLNRKAFLNE
+866 ARDLPRLNNQEFLKE
-881 WKNIEQLDKL
+881 WKNFEQLDRL
-891 QGDKPK
+891 STGSHK
-897 QYISNAPDEYVGIE
+897 QYISNEPDEYLGIE
-911 RGYGQGNSDP
+911 RGYGQGNSNP

-929 KFVKEHVNTIP
+929 KFIKENVNEIP

-963 LEKNGFKEHDL
+963 LEKKGFKENDL
-974 QSAWKSANQ
+974 QTAWKSANQ

-992 FIRQAALGS
+992 FIRQAAVGS
-1001 KLVDHD
+1001 ELVDHN

-1021 NWNMVQKSWLKKI
+1021 DWNMVQRQWLKRI
-1034 ENQLISSTVLGPN
+1034 ENQLLANTVLGPR
-1047 AETAFSSNFFKRQG
+1047 AEEVFNENYYFKRQG

-1067 KIFSDNA
+1067 KIFADNA

>member
-1 MAIQGKIEAENMKNE
+1 
-16 DCRMSNF
+16 MSNF
-23 ETTKKDYQQYAKL
+23 QTTEEEYRQYAKL

-50 SVAIFGNFAEQL
+50 SVAVFGNFAEQL

-85 LKYRAD
+85 LKYRGD
-91 YPPVVT
+91 YPPIVT
-97 KYLDDIRR
+97 KYLDDIRH

-113 HQFVVSKKQALEID
+113 HQFIVSKRQALEVD
-127 KKAHLIWSYFLEV
+127 KKAYIIWNYFLEV
-140 YSQDNPAKYQTPV
+140 YSQDEVKEYKTPI
-153 DQANIFQVQQ
+153 DQANIFQLQQ
-163 AQIDQLKKELEA
+163 EQIEQLKKELEEA
-175 ALNSQNPLEVSKE
+175 RKAQTPVEVSKE
-188 IREQRRKVSVNFAKK
+188 LQVKRHKISVQFAKK

-210 TRQLIDKQLQEAGWE
+210 TRQLIDRQLQQAGWE
-225 ADTEKLNNWKF
+225 ADSENLNNWKY
-236 KTEPKKGHNM
+236 KTAPQKGHNM

-299 SDYLLVDNQMGDYK
+299 SDYLLVDNDMGEYK

-336 FWDARNPKENAYA
+336 FWDARNPKESAYA

-357 DLALKLTAKNPDE
+357 DLALKLTSQNPELAD
-370 ANQDLVNDNDFPKF
+370 QDLVDDQDFPKF
-384 ADRDYQVEAIKNIE
+384 ADRDYQVEAIKSIE

-443 RNSLGKQTADAIK
+443 RNSLGQQTADAIK

-464 ISSIYG
+464 IASIYG
-470 VKELQDKLPDAST
+470 VKELKDKLPDAST

-494 KRLFYNDNEEEK
+494 KRLFYNDDKEEK

-524 AEDKELSDKEYQF
+524 AEDKELSEKEYHF

-567 QTTDIFGQPVYS
+567 QTTDIFGKPVYS

-612 KGAEIS
+612 KGAEID
-618 LFDQAS
+618 LFDQSS

-644 KRVITENFNRVVCDY
+644 KRVITESFNRVVCDY

-674 TLIFAATDAH
+674 TLIFAATDSH
-684 ADMVVRLLREA
+684 ADMVVRLLKES
-695 FKKAGNPVEDDAI
+695 FKNAGNPVDDDAI

-731 NIVVTVDLLTTGVD
+731 NIAVTVDLLTTGVD

-776 EIHKAVFNIYDAVG
+776 EIHKSVFNIYDAVG

-798 TNMKPVVKNVKHDI
+798 TNMKPVVKNVSHDV
-812 HYFVKRKDEFGISD
+812 HYFIDQKHQFEVNDNFK
-826 ISEQYQIDLSAAVDR
+826 QYQIDMTAAIDR
-841 KIKCMN
+841 KIKRMN
-847 DAKRKDFERLTEI
+847 DSKRKEFERLTEI
-860 SSIDQW
+860 NSIDQW
-866 ARDLVHLNRKAFLNE
+866 ARDLPRLNNQEFLKE
-881 WKNIEQLDKL
+881 WKNFEQLDRL
-891 QGDKPK
+891 STGSQK
-897 QYISNAPDEYVGIE
+897 QYISNEPDEYLGIE
-911 RGYGQGNSDP
+911 RGYGQGNSNP

-929 KFVKEHVNTIP
+929 KFIKENVNEIP

-952 TYDELKKIKLE
+952 TYDELKKVKLE
-963 LEKNGFKEHDL
+963 LEKKGFKENDL
-974 QSAWKSANQ
+974 QTAWKSANQ

-992 FIRQAALGS
+992 FIRQAAVGS
-1001 KLVDHD
+1001 ELVDHN

-1021 NWNMVQKSWLKKI
+1021 DWNMVQKSWLKKI
-1034 ENQLISSTVLGPN
+1034 ENQLLSSTVLGPN
-1047 AETAFSSNFFKRQG
+1047 AETAFSSNYFKRQG
-1061 GYKQMK
+1061 GYKQMR

>member
-1 MAIQGKIEAENMKNE
+1 MKNE

-23 ETTKKDYQQYAKL
+23 QTTEEEYRQYAKL

-50 SVAIFGNFAEQL
+50 SVAVFGNFAEQL

-85 LKYRAD
+85 LKYRGD
-91 YPPVVT
+91 YPPIVT
-97 KYLDDIRR
+97 KYLDDIRN

-113 HQFVVSKKQALEID
+113 HQFIVSKKQALEVD
-127 KKAHLIWSYFLEV
+127 KKAYIIWNYFLEV
-140 YSQDNPAKYQTPV
+140 YSQDEVKEYKTPI
-153 DQANIFQVQQ
+153 DQANIFQLQQ
-163 AQIDQLKKELEA
+163 EQIEQLKKELEEA
-175 ALNSQNPLEVSKE
+175 RKAKKPVEVSKE
-188 IREQRRKVSVNFAKK
+188 IQAKRHKISVQFAKK

-210 TRQLIDKQLQEAGWE
+210 TRQLIDRQLQQAGWE
-225 ADTEKLNNWKF
+225 ADSENLNNWKY
-236 KTEPKKGHNM
+236 KTAPQKSHNM

-299 SDYLLVDNQMGDYK
+299 SDYLLVDNDMGEYK

-336 FWDARNPKENAYA
+336 FWDARNPKESAYA

-357 DLALKLTAKNPDE
+357 DLALKLTSQNPELAD
-370 ANQDLVNDNDFPKF
+370 QDLVDDQDFPKF
-384 ADRDYQVEAIKNIE
+384 ADRDYQVEAIKSIE

-443 RNSLGKQTADAIK
+443 RNSLGQQTADAIK

-464 ISSIYG
+464 IASIYG
-470 VKELQDKLPDAST
+470 VKELKDKLPDAST

-494 KRLFYNDNEEEK
+494 KRLFYNDDKEEK

-524 AEDKELSDKEYQF
+524 AEDKELSEKEYHF

-567 QTTDIFGQPVYS
+567 QTTDIFGKPVYS

-612 KGAEIS
+612 KGAEID
-618 LFDQAS
+618 LFDQSS

-644 KRVITENFNRVVCDY
+644 KRVITESFNRVVCDY

-674 TLIFAATDAH
+674 TLIFAATDSH
-684 ADMVVRLLREA
+684 ADMVVRLLKES
-695 FKKAGNPVEDDAI
+695 FKNAGNPVDDDAI

-731 NIVVTVDLLTTGVD
+731 NIAVTVDLLTTGVD

-776 EIHKAVFNIYDAVG
+776 EIHKSVFNIYDAVG

-798 TNMKPVVKNVKHDI
+798 TNMKPVVKNVSHDV
-812 HYFVKRKDEFGISD
+812 HYFIDQKHQFEVNDNFK
-826 ISEQYQIDLSAAVDR
+826 QYQIDMTAAIDR
-841 KIKCMN
+841 KIKRMN
-847 DAKRKDFERLTEI
+847 DSKRKEFERLTEI
-860 SSIDQW
+860 NSIDQW
-866 ARDLVHLNRKAFLNE
+866 ARDLPRLNNQEFLKE
-881 WKNIEQLDKL
+881 WKNFEQLDRL
-891 QGDKPK
+891 STGSQK
-897 QYISNAPDEYVGIE
+897 QYISNEPDEYLGIE
-911 RGYGQGNSDP
+911 RGYGQGNSNP

-929 KFVKEHVNTIP
+929 KFIKENVNEIP

-963 LEKNGFKEHDL
+963 LEKKGFKENDL
-974 QSAWKSANQ
+974 QTAWKSANQ

-992 FIRQAALGS
+992 FIRQAAVGS
-1001 KLVDHD
+1001 ELVDHN

-1021 NWNMVQKSWLKKI
+1021 DWNMVQKSWLKKI
-1034 ENQLISSTVLGPN
+1034 ENQLLSSTVLGPN
-1047 AETAFSSNFFKRQG
+1047 AETAFSSNYFKRQG
-1061 GYKQMK
+1061 GYKQMR

>member
-1 MAIQGKIEAENMKNE
+1 
-16 DCRMSNF
+16 MSNF
-23 ETTKKDYQQYAKL
+23 QTTEEEYRQYAKL

-50 SVAIFGNFAEQL
+50 SVAVFGNFSEQL

-85 LKYRAD
+85 LKYRGD
-91 YPPVVT
+91 YPPIVT
-97 KYLDDIRR
+97 KYLDDIRH

-113 HQFVVSKKQALEID
+113 HQFIVSKKQALEVD
-127 KKAHLIWSYFLEV
+127 KKAYIIWNYFLEV
-140 YSQDNPAKYQTPV
+140 YSQDEVKEYKTPI
-153 DQANIFQVQQ
+153 DQANIFQLQQ
-163 AQIDQLKKELEA
+163 EQIEQLKKELEEA
-175 ALNSQNPLEVSKE
+175 RKAQKPVEVSKE
-188 IREQRRKVSVNFAKK
+188 LQAKRHKISVQFAKK

-210 TRQLIDKQLQEAGWE
+210 TRQLIDRQLQQAGWE
-225 ADTEKLNNWKF
+225 ADSENLNNWKY
-236 KTEPKKGHNM
+236 KTAPQKGHNM

-299 SDYLLVDNQMGDYK
+299 SDYLLVDNDMGEYK

-336 FWDARNPKENAYA
+336 FWDARNPKESAYA

-357 DLALKLTAKNPDE
+357 DLALKLTSQNPELAD
-370 ANQDLVNDNDFPKF
+370 QDLVDDQDFPKF
-384 ADRDYQVEAIKNIE
+384 ADRDYQVEAIKSIE

-443 RNSLGKQTADAIK
+443 RNSLGQQTADAIK

-464 ISSIYG
+464 IASIYG
-470 VKELQDKLPDAST
+470 VKELKDKLPDAST

-494 KRLFYNDNEEEK
+494 KRLFYNDDKEEK

-524 AEDKELSDKEYQF
+524 AEDKELSEKEYHF

-567 QTTDIFGQPVYS
+567 QTTDIFGKPVYS

-612 KGAEIS
+612 KGAEID
-618 LFDQAS
+618 LFDQSS

-644 KRVITENFNRVVCDY
+644 KRVITESFNRVVCDY

-674 TLIFAATDAH
+674 TLIFAATDSH
-684 ADMVVRLLREA
+684 ADMVVRLLKES
-695 FKKAGNPVEDDAI
+695 FKNAGNPVDDDAI

-731 NIVVTVDLLTTGVD
+731 NIAVTVDLLTTGVD

-776 EIHKAVFNIYDAVG
+776 EIHKSVFNIYDAVG

-798 TNMKPVVKNVKHDI
+798 TNMKPVVKNVSHDV
-812 HYFVKRKDEFGISD
+812 HYFIDQKHQFEVNDNFK
-826 ISEQYQIDLSAAVDR
+826 QYQIDMTAAIDR
-841 KIKCMN
+841 KIKRMN
-847 DAKRKDFERLTEI
+847 DSKRKEFEHLTEI
-860 SSIDQW
+860 NSIDQW
-866 ARDLVHLNRKAFLNE
+866 ARDLPRLNNQEFLKE
-881 WKNIEQLDKL
+881 WKNFEQLDRL
-891 QGDKPK
+891 STGSQK
-897 QYISNAPDEYVGIE
+897 QYISNEPDEYLGIE
-911 RGYGQGNSDP
+911 RGYGQGNSNP

-929 KFVKEHVNTIP
+929 KFIKENVNEIP

-963 LEKNGFKEHDL
+963 LEKKGFKENDL
-974 QSAWKSANQ
+974 QTAWKSANQ

-992 FIRQAALGS
+992 FIRQAAVGS
-1001 KLVDHD
+1001 ELVDHN

-1021 NWNMVQKSWLKKI
+1021 DWNMVQKSWLKKI
-1034 ENQLISSTVLGPN
+1034 ENQLLSSTVLGPN
-1047 AETAFSSNFFKRQG
+1047 AETAFSSTYFKRQG
-1061 GYKQMK
+1061 GYKQMR